1 MGCVNTNS
9 KEFKDT
15 AKRLNVHPSA
25 LEGVVHEFINTKGNE
40 ELFPSD
46 DYIQKRLKGEAVKI
60 SAEDLELCTLKG
72 WRNTQYFGNYN
83 AMINQMTEM
92 QKFLPEG
99 MVIGGRDHDGNYT
112 ISLAPL
118 VLDGVKLTPI
128 RQEYQGKLIYSQSK
142 SGKSTIADGKTVIDL
157 DTYKDFYGDKV
168 HVTALSPDEIFKT
181 LDEGKTILTSD
192 PTLLNWADV
201 IVYSSNLND
210 IVERT
215 KETTPFDSPE
225 SYKGEIDNINETIN
239 SRRGGVEVI
248 KLSGKDDVLGK
259 HILSDPN
266 YKQTT
271 KGKETTYST
280 EEKKILKSA
289 PRNTEG
295 KLLAPNGEVSNLTE
309 KQYAQVRT
317 KAFKDWFG
325 DWENNPKEASKV
337 VDQNGEPLV
346 VYHGTSFNFT
356 TFKKGTESYF
366 TNDKKSA
373 ILYSTDI
380 IDTDAGD
387 ALGMT
392 PDDARL
398 MPVFLNIKNPYRN
411 EKGLIRDSQI
421 PKHIKENQDGAIVK
435 AIGFPHTLE
444 IEKALGAEIKTLQ
457 KQYPELSYDEVL
469 EKVTYKGEA
478 QYVIKD
484 PNQAKSATEN
494 IGEFSTLDN
503 DIYADGLFSP
513 GDFDRE
519 TPAPKSIKR
528 ERLQKKWQAEWDAI
542 KTNDWNLPKTIQ
554 ERVEKK
560 LKEYEESQY
569 GYYKGEVN
577 TTNYFGKENK
587 TTAKSVLEYIA
598 KNSTDS
604 TTRKLAAR
612 LLKNL
617 GNNGEV
623 PVTFG
628 FAYGAK
634 GIYNATEH
642 SVAISKDAL
651 KGKTLE
657 EALVSIEGTIIH
669 EIAHAITVNTM
680 IKDSNSTKDLDVIY
694 KEYKELGTKYGLD
707 LGYGAKNQEEFVAE
721 FLGNKFFREVLMALP
736 SNTNKKVSI
745 GRKILNFILEK
756 VFGITPKDTF
766 FHRADKVVQQL
777 LDRANSREITEIN
790 NTETYAQEDIEKK
803 FTFNDGTTVDA
814 PFQPNAQQTAAL
826 NAMGDFIKS
835 DKNVMTLSGYAGTGK
850 TSLME
855 MIAKK
860 CRQEGQ
866 DVIFCAS
873 TNKAAAVLNDKVSR
887 SHFEAKTLHKIFGI
901 SVSADMDNSHY
912 DSSKLKSSL
921 KGEDELGYGSTVI
934 IDEASMIDEKTYN
947 IIKNKAEKNNC
958 KIIFVGD
965 EAQLAPVNEDKTSV
979 VFRQNDG
986 KVERL
991 TQVERTGDNAILK
1004 EATAIRDGK
1013 PLSGK
1018 TSFNDKGEGVAYI
1031 TPQNT
1036 KAIDAVINAFI
1047 PGLQNDADHFRILAY
1062 TNEAVANYNDRVR
1075 RALGY
1080 TGTIPRVGE
1089 PMMGYDNWGYDKR
1102 TKSYDLTNSESY
1114 KVTEI
1119 ENTETVSKR
1128 LDSGETIKF
1137 QVTYITLENSLGE
1150 KKSFPFIDVKGNAHN
1165 RESAEKAAREV
1176 AELYKQQANTHD
1188 KNKRKECF
1196 QKINT
1201 LREFLFINDNI
1212 LDGNSGRKLASKVID
1227 FGYAMT
1233 VHKSQGS
1240 TFKNVLLDDA
1250 NIKDSR
1256 ATSEEKQQLEYV
1268 GVSRATDTVTVISNN
1283 VKKEGTP
1290 MQYSKTTSTTETP
1303 NTKTQESPERKVTI
1317 PPTIDGKVQPKETFS
1332 IKVDNGIHIYNS
1344 RGEEVFNRG
1353 TEEDTRNR
1361 NKVITNY
1368 RFQEGS
1374 AVRVQLINKE
1384 GKPVLTEKGE
1394 PEEVAVYKDG
1404 TMISIV
1410 ASPGKELFATTKAE
1424 ALFDYQATLRLAE
1437 QKFDEKDPS
1446 RIPSTVY
1453 HYSDSEITKFT
1464 SQEDNYFSRVKGG
1477 TKNAIFFTDNPNPSK
1492 GTVLDRSNKY
1502 AVSLNVAPDKVKVV
1516 YGTKED
1522 MHARGT
1528 TFTEEVNKA
1537 EKEGYEAV
1545 RFVGINDNQ
1554 ETNQNITVIFDPNKA
1569 IVQSK
1574 ENRMSFTDAEFIPL
1588 DDGYSSQPLRKNAS
1602 SIYYDM
1608 EKSTSEKPVSLKIK
1622 DIKDGKVTYVEE
1634 HFVRDTDGSIT
1645 LAEKPNTE
1653 KTITEEKFRE
1663 LTGRNKGSFR
1673 YSNSYG
1679 FADVLYT
1686 GKKTTDGHSIY
1697 SIEISIPDE
1706 KNQGKGIGSKMYE
1719 DIIDKLAE
1727 QGDYITPGNVA
1738 TTNHKWESLEKQGR
1752 IKKVTLKNGETIVV
1766 AVPKNR
1772 PVKNSI
1778 NNTSKKYHYTTGVT
1792 KIISGAQTGVDTI
1805 GLQVGRELGL
1815 ETGGTAPKRFLRE
1828 QGIDNEDVA
1837 SYGVVEIS
1845 DEAQADYTK
1854 RTGKRDPYTARTEQN
1869 VRNSDGTV
1877 YFSTDADSAGKW
1889 ATKRAATQWNKPFLE
1904 NPTARQLRQWLIDN
1918 NIKTL
1923 NVAGNRGSKLPANNK
1938 VAKILKEALAVDR
1951 ENRGIINSTVKE
1963 NLYSEDGGKTPI
1975 VMYRGYALSENRE
1988 ATTIHETVGYRA
2000 VDYNKTLKGSIYF
2013 TSDITEAEDYGKI
2026 HTNPFTEIFKDGKWV
2041 KIKDPGYRGPYAK
2054 VGKYYISSN
2063 AKVEHFKNI
2072 EDYASK
2078 VRHGYTS
2085 TADVI
2090 VLDHSTAD
2098 RNATEYIVK
2107 NPGVIISNNELNE
2120 SFIEAIT
2127 PSFKGK
2133 MTYAFNGESRQGVK
2147 SATTIE
2153 AIKNRERTATT
2164 RYSSDGNIAYW
2175 SRAKKGDVIEFIG
2188 VNGETALVEVTVP
2201 LHKLDANTTASE
2213 WSKKEGWNE
2222 KRFNDKVKPRI
2233 DKGEAYQM
2241 EFRYI
2246 GSKDKESTPI
2256 DTRTQ
2261 EGLEKATRDHK
2272 QLVVDMGNDA
2282 NATQGIRTAIAGA
2295 KKGITLEEAL
2305 GSHQPFFTQEE
2316 IAQIEASIPNRRMT
2330 YYGNTITGRLEI
2342 MSVSRRTDP
2351 IFFADDIVKFLKENG
2366 KKPLTDPTRTVAMEI
2381 WSKHDGLP
2389 LRRIMEACKKYR
2401 VAPMLSFSITG
2412 LGGTA
2417 LEKGVMKY
2425 NDMLDKI
2432 ETLINEGV
2440 IDPTTTTIRIDPI
2453 LVGETKLEDIKAI
2466 VERAK
2471 GMGIKKF
2478 VTSLVQSYGYTEGTS
2493 NDRHV
2498 ISGINDSLATEGR
2511 KYEWD
2516 KYYGRNKYGKINFTP
2531 KQEYIDEVAKFL
2543 VELNKDPNIEIQ
2555 SCAFAIKGLKT
2566 SACLDP
2572 YIIQS
2577 VTGISI
2583 MDSYIKDEARPG
2595 CDCYGVHQDFFKNDK
2610 TCNSSCAY
2618 CYAKHSGDNNMSYY
2632 DNNGKLVDD
2641 VLTRTSEGQSTA
2653 QTTQTSQEN
2662 KPKQDKSITKKENKN
2677 FMEKSSRIS
2686 TMRNNLNNSSLLKA
2700 SEVRKIGEK
2709 VVDWISD
2716 HITSLQQNP
2725 EEIARVYGEQFKDI
2739 DISSMSRAEL
2749 VNKIGIENI
2758 FQAAK
2763 DKLNSEQHEDWTDD
2777 VASKADE
2784 LYDNFDALIYMAHDR
2799 FAENE
2804 GFSISLST
2812 DGNQYEVNTEIN
2824 EDADNFNAS
2833 NKESDTSEIEKDQQ
2847 EHWQVE
2853 TKTRDVIDSMNKLVK
2868 DTLRKCLVLDSK
2880 GEPVRD
2886 DFGFNEK
2893 VDIREAVNFIYNTT
2907 KGSLTLGNMISKLKE
2922 KVEEYPWLTQLL
2934 EKLEDTTGEYNDLQ
2948 SQFFG
2953 DMFKPFQSYYVV
2965 IKEGG
2970 KFKSIPVNENP
2981 VLQESLNSVKSLYYI
2996 GEHPLF
3002 ITQSEINH
3010 KTFDQLKERVKAL
3023 NDYTDVTDSN
3033 VKGTVAGIIS
3043 EISQCLGYSVTSE
3056 IVATGLT
3063 KESLVSSKAALANII
3078 EALEKLDSTSVREK
3092 VNYDAFSFK
3101 NDISIRGNLKTFLS
3115 PIVQH
3120 FEDIAMASTYDD
3132 GKMYQSYVIPSYL
3145 SKLMIKFATTDEA
3158 AFKDFIQ
3165 SEYGQYSWFWD
3176 STNNSWNNDWLE
3188 QLDKNPEARKIFKHK
3203 VQLNFDGKHYMKG
3216 MSDAEYALSV
3226 FTEYFGDG
3234 ATGSEKT
3241 PAWFRI
3247 PMQSNKPSSE
3257 FIRFYSDRSSYYK
3270 SNLTNKLFKVFCQ
3283 ELSRIQTVTERNL
3296 GKSDKGFIANFDKNG
3311 NRFHFLEYMN
3321 KYLDGELKGTELG
3334 QLLRKKLAGE
3344 DISQDMAHF
3353 ADLVKEAIRSE
3364 MDAKVT
3370 SIVDGMYKSGIAQ
3383 AAVDNLPGFSKEVA
3397 REKLENFVWNDT
3409 FAAIN
3414 ILQLTVTDIAFY
3426 KNAEDLQ
3433 KRLAEIHAPGIRGR
3447 VDATDYNGRKVSDGK
3462 YRAIKLADFNKVI
3475 SNIIDNLTIVFDR
3488 KIANAKTETE
3498 RRGYEVLKDSLV
3510 GEKGLYRDINVTDAQ
3525 AYNCPTSYRKKAIM
3539 FGKWSKDAEKIWET
3553 LASGKSNLSDIK
3565 VAFQPLKPTVFSH
3578 AVKNIGTKNSTMN
3591 NLKVPIYYKNSEYL
3605 LIMADAILR
3614 GENTGKPN
3622 LLRALFDVMEES
3634 HFTTDKNGK
3643 RVYKTDGIDTIIFES
3658 GVKSGLGGQVSL
3670 NDLVYSANGEALAKE
3685 RLKASIY
3692 NSDGRYNTD
3701 TVDVMAFEDYCL
3713 QQEVPEHFKDHAQVF
3728 GSQLRYI
3735 GISEL
3740 ESIYAS
3746 GNAVMYHVGKDAMG
3760 KTATTLKIEYEN
3772 LIAQN
3777 IQESRDELYE
3787 ELCVGE
3793 EFSLK
3798 EKNAALSKILQR
3810 EILASPRYGIDLLQ
3824 ACSINENG
3832 DFNIPL
3838 GDPIQS
3844 KRVQQLINSIV
3855 KNRINKQKIAGGPVV
3870 QVTSFGTST
3879 ELGIKFKDGKGGLL
3893 LTRKEWEN
3901 SSSKE
3906 HTTYDDYIKENQ
3918 KGIAYMEV
3926 LAPAY
3931 ASDILRKFTGSDGV
3945 VNVKALEM
3953 LDPELLEMIGY
3964 RIPTEEKYS
3973 AAPLKIVG
3981 FLPRE
3986 AGEGIMLPYDITL
3999 INGSDYDVDKEYI
4012 MRKVL
4017 NIKVKP
4023 EYANKE
4029 GNINKTNMSQIL
4041 WNDLIKSQAKEG
4053 KEKNLGQHQKTQLSN
4068 LVKLFLDD
4076 PFNEAALTAPV
4087 TSKDQISMTK
4097 GAYNRMLRT
4106 YLNAYEVEHPGLDT
4120 KEGRDN
4126 RIIDILNSVL
4136 THETSTDKVLN
4147 PGGFEEQK
4155 KMGYLVEAIRNNP
4168 ELTSIHTWEELENM
4182 SIDELKELSS
4192 KDKNLCYINTQFQ
4205 FYKQNSAAGSL
4216 IGIFAVNR
4224 TAHAAI
4230 ESGSVDGSATYFI
4243 DGRQLEDKDGFENVS
4258 IDGVSLGTK
4267 NNYEVRFDMRLDIN
4281 GMPIGKT
4288 LGSLVGASADA
4299 VKDPVLNLMNI
4310 NSDTANVLNALLRV
4324 GVPFRTAALFLSQ
4337 GSISRLISRLNM
4349 QRLSDGY
4356 GSLSDIAL
4364 ERFEELNDKYKLSKG
4379 DINSEDLS
4387 IEDLIDGIKGPKNST
4402 DAEQNK
4408 QAAIEYKVLKTL
4420 IRSLNIADALRLPTF
4435 ATRFNSITSAVGPLV
4450 IDNLI
4455 TEMQGKDLND
4465 NSLIRIKDSD
4475 GKDRQVKV
4483 GDILASHPI
4492 LNGFAHGLNV
4502 ARNLFGTNSPL
4513 NSTNFRDVLDW
4524 VSGNFPSLKAA
4535 LISSSGRTL
4544 FNTLGNIYQTMLLY
4558 KTGVLK
4564 SEELGYFINDFP
4576 KEFMKK
4582 DYKNDPRFKN
4592 NELIKMIRYTSVKND
4607 NSKSALSI
4615 NTTSLDT
4622 AHKEKLSNALIDL
4635 YKTDQEG
4642 AELAIKLFKYNVFKG
4657 GIDFSPK
4664 TFTHLFPSFIKER
4677 IPGETSES
4685 GYIDT
4690 FRKLPELEPATVID
4704 MLVRNNYDDN
4714 RLAPVFKD
4722 KVMEVEKASMNGV
4735 TLTEEVNGPRILD
4748 GVLERF
4754 SNGNKQ
4760 VTLSL
4765 EDGQGKSLIH
4775 TPYFKMYDKEGNIR
4789 LFSTDVNVN
4798 NIGKPESVTVTE
4810 ISKLGNGKEY
4820 MELYNETNHEAL
4832 SERESN
4838 IIDESPNDITSVQD
4852 GSMDIMLN
4860 HSVDG
4865 RKISSAELIQEAL
4878 KYSSQVQEE
4887 ARIEGVSVEQKVK
4900 DNYIRMS
4907 KEASKDASQ
4916 VDKLIKFVTSKLK
4929 DKGFDISK
4937 SKLREDI
4944 EKFKED
4950 QNIC

>member
-118 VLDGVKLTPI
+118 ILDGVKLTPI
-128 RQEYQGKLIYSQSK
+128 RQEYQGKLIYSPSDT
-142 SGKSTIADGKTVIDL
+142 GKSSIADNKTVFDSDAIL
-157 DTYKDFYGDKV
+157 GEIIGVSPETARFFFNTLSNKQKEAFKEKYKEKIRQKIEDGFTVLTGDE
-168 HVTALSPDEIFKT
+168 S
-181 LDEGKTILTSD
+181 
-192 PTLLNWADV
+192 LLEDADV
-201 IVYSSNLND
+201 IIYNKSAHQTDKGVNNNSEITDKIKALKNNDKKKEYLELDKNHYISSFL
-210 IVERT
+210 
-215 KETTPFDSPE
+215 
-225 SYKGEIDNINETIN
+225 
-239 SRRGGVEVI
+239 
-248 KLSGKDDVLGK
+248 
-259 HILSDPN
+259 LSDPN
-266 YKQTT
+266 FINDIFNGKTD
-271 KGKETTYST
+271 KGRIIRQGELRQKELISNFLKEFGISINKLNDYNGDIPLFDALHRTINASSKDDITDAVGYAIAFMMQGDPEMQKIIVASHGMRGDYNKKIPIINKSIKNLHPTQNSPIAKEVLKEVGELIAKEIRSKFGSSIEKNTSKSSIWKVIKNFFKKLGMKLAAFGQRSYVQEQESLFVKDIINALGREDFSRIKGPRIKEGST
-280 EEKKILKSA
+280 ELAQKVDIATALKENPFEEEIIRKLGEHGIALAGSASIALQGSLFRPLENPLHDIDFSAGNNSSKESLDKLLPTIFPKNQLDFASMIIKKGGNNTVTYVTLNTPFVTKNKSKSGYVAEYYSPDGKYLGKKEGSELYLEKGVK
-289 PRNTEG
+289 G
-295 KLLAPNGEVSNLTE
+295 KLLDFFVGPTRESEHGYYKTTINDHDYLISESSAAWAAKILWARPKDMWDYKN
-309 KQYAQVRT
+309 
-317 KAFKDWFG
+317 FKRYDFE
-325 DWENNPKEASKV
+325 DSLIEA
-337 VDQNGEPLV
+337 E
-346 VYHGTSFNFT
+346 TS
-356 TFKKGTESYF
+356 
-366 TNDKKSA
+366 
-373 ILYSTDI
+373 
-380 IDTDAGD
+380 
-387 ALGMT
+387 
-392 PDDARL
+392 
-398 MPVFLNIKNPYRN
+398 
-411 EKGLIRDSQI
+411 
-421 PKHIKENQDGAIVK
+421 
-435 AIGFPHTLE
+435 
-444 IEKALGAEIKTLQ
+444 
-457 KQYPELSYDEVL
+457 
-469 EKVTYKGEA
+469 
-478 QYVIKD
+478 
-484 PNQAKSATEN
+484 TEN
-494 IGEFSTLDN
+494 TGDFSTLDN

-513 GDFDRE
+513 EDFDRE

-554 ERVEKK
+554 ERIEKK
-560 LKEYEESQY
+560 LKDYKESQY
-569 GYYKGEVN
+569 GYYKGEVDI
-577 TTNYFGKENK
+577 TNYFGKENK

-604 TTRKLAAR
+604 TTRKLATR

-634 GIYNATEH
+634 GIYNAAEH

-657 EALVSIEGTIIH
+657 EALVSMEGSIIH

-680 IKDSNSTKDLDVIY
+680 IEDGNSTKGLDVIY
-694 KEYKELGTKYGLD
+694 KEYKELGTKYGLN
-707 LGYGAKNQEEFVAE
+707 LGYAAKDQYEFVAE

-766 FHRADKVVQQL
+766 YHRADKVIQQL
-777 LDRANSREITEIN
+777 LDRANSRESTEIN
-790 NTETYAQEDIEKK
+790 NTETYAQEDLEKK

-814 PFQPNAQQTAAL
+814 PFKPNAQQTTVL
-826 NAMGDFIKS
+826 NAMDDFIKS

-860 CRQEGQ
+860 CRQEGK

-901 SVSADMDNSHY
+901 TVSPNLNTKHY
-912 DSSKLKSSL
+912 DAKQLQAALKS
-921 KGEDELGYGSTVI
+921 EDQLIEGSTVI
-934 IDEASMIDEKTYN
+934 IDESSMINQWEYDV
-947 IIKNKAEKNNC
+947 IKGKAEKNNC

-1013 PLSGK
+1013 SLSGK

-1036 KAIDAVINAFI
+1036 KDIDAVINAFI
-1047 PGLQNDADHFRILAY
+1047 PGLQNDPNHFRILAY
-1062 TNEAVANYNDRVR
+1062 TNAAVASYNDRVR

-1080 TGTIPRVGE
+1080 SGAIPRVGE
-1089 PMMGYDNWGYDKR
+1089 PMMGYDNWGYNR
-1102 TKSYDLTNSESY
+1102 ITKSYELVNSESY
-1114 KVTEI
+1114 KVSKIGE
-1119 ENTETVSKR
+1119 TETVSR
-1128 LDSGETIKF
+1128 QVGEGKNTKEVEF
-1137 QVTYITLENSLGE
+1137 QVTYITLENPLGE
-1150 KKSFPFIDVKGNAHN
+1150 EVTVPFIDVKENRHN
-1165 RESAEKAAREV
+1165 RESAIAMAK
-1176 AELYKQQANTHD
+1176 ELNALQQKLNEAQKNTSD
-1188 KNKRKECF
+1188 SSECK
-1196 QKINT
+1196 KIKGE
-1201 LREFLFINDNI
+1201 LLKKIGIIRDFLFINDNI
-1212 LDGNSGRKLASKVID
+1212 IDKDTGTNLASKVID

-1250 NIKDSR
+1250 NIKDSK

-1290 MQYSKTTSTTETP
+1290 MQYNKSTSTTAT

-1344 RGEEVFNRG
+1344 RGEEVFNKG

-1361 NKVITNY
+1361 NKVIANY
-1368 RFQEGS
+1368 RIQEGS
-1374 AVRVQLINKE
+1374 AVRVQLTNKE
-1384 GKPVLTEKGE
+1384 GKPVLTKDGK
-1394 PEEVAVYKDG
+1394 PEEVVVYKDG
-1404 TMISIV
+1404 TMISIKD
-1410 ASPGKELFATTKAE
+1410 SPGEELFASDRAKS
-1424 ALFDYQATLRLAE
+1424 LPNYQATLKLAE
-1437 QKFDEKDPS
+1437 QKFEEKNPS
-1446 RIPSTVY
+1446 RIP
-1453 HYSDSEITKFT
+1453 
-1464 SQEDNYFSRVKGG
+1464 
-1477 TKNAIFFTDNPNPSK
+1477 
-1492 GTVLDRSNKY
+1492 
-1502 AVSLNVAPDKVKVV
+1502 
-1516 YGTKED
+1516 
-1522 MHARGT
+1522 
-1528 TFTEEVNKA
+1528 
-1537 EKEGYEAV
+1537 
-1545 RFVGINDNQ
+1545 
-1554 ETNQNITVIFDPNKA
+1554 
-1569 IVQSK
+1569 
-1574 ENRMSFTDAEFIPL
+1574 
-1588 DDGYSSQPLRKNAS
+1588 
-1602 SIYYDM
+1602 
-1608 EKSTSEKPVSLKIK
+1608 
-1622 DIKDGKVTYVEE
+1622 
-1634 HFVRDTDGSIT
+1634 
-1645 LAEKPNTE
+1645 
-1653 KTITEEKFRE
+1653 
-1663 LTGRNKGSFR
+1663 
-1673 YSNSYG
+1673 
-1679 FADVLYT
+1679 
-1686 GKKTTDGHSIY
+1686 
-1697 SIEISIPDE
+1697 
-1706 KNQGKGIGSKMYE
+1706 
-1719 DIIDKLAE
+1719 
-1727 QGDYITPGNVA
+1727 
-1738 TTNHKWESLEKQGR
+1738 
-1752 IKKVTLKNGETIVV
+1752 
-1766 AVPKNR
+1766 
-1772 PVKNSI
+1772 
-1778 NNTSKKYHYTTGVT
+1778 
-1792 KIISGAQTGVDTI
+1792 
-1805 GLQVGRELGL
+1805 
-1815 ETGGTAPKRFLRE
+1815 
-1828 QGIDNEDVA
+1828 
-1837 SYGVVEIS
+1837 
-1845 DEAQADYTK
+1845 
-1854 RTGKRDPYTARTEQN
+1854 
-1869 VRNSDGTV
+1869 
-1877 YFSTDADSAGKW
+1877 
-1889 ATKRAATQWNKPFLE
+1889 
-1904 NPTARQLRQWLIDN
+1904 
-1918 NIKTL
+1918 
-1923 NVAGNRGSKLPANNK
+1923 
-1938 VAKILKEALAVDR
+1938 
-1951 ENRGIINSTVKE
+1951 
-1963 NLYSEDGGKTPI
+1963 
-1975 VMYRGYALSENRE
+1975 
-1988 ATTIHETVGYRA
+1988 
-2000 VDYNKTLKGSIYF
+2000 
-2013 TSDITEAEDYGKI
+2013 
-2026 HTNPFTEIFKDGKWV
+2026 
-2041 KIKDPGYRGPYAK
+2041 
-2054 VGKYYISSN
+2054 
-2063 AKVEHFKNI
+2063 
-2072 EDYASK
+2072 
-2078 VRHGYTS
+2078 
-2085 TADVI
+2085 
-2090 VLDHSTAD
+2090 
-2098 RNATEYIVK
+2098 
-2107 NPGVIISNNELNE
+2107 
-2120 SFIEAIT
+2120 
-2127 PSFKGK
+2127 
-2133 MTYAFNGESRQGVK
+2133 
-2147 SATTIE
+2147 
-2153 AIKNRERTATT
+2153 
-2164 RYSSDGNIAYW
+2164 
-2175 SRAKKGDVIEFIG
+2175 
-2188 VNGETALVEVTVP
+2188 
-2201 LHKLDANTTASE
+2201 
-2213 WSKKEGWNE
+2213 
-2222 KRFNDKVKPRI
+2222 
-2233 DKGEAYQM
+2233 
-2241 EFRYI
+2241 
-2246 GSKDKESTPI
+2246 KDKESPAPI

-2261 EGLEKATRDHK
+2261 EGYNKAKKDHK

-2282 NATQGIRTAIAGA
+2282 NATKGIRTAIAGA
-2295 KKGITLEEAL
+2295 KKGITLKDAL
-2305 GSHQPFFTQEE
+2305 GSHSPFFTQEE
-2316 IAQIEASIPNRRMT
+2316 IDQIEASIPSRDMKFFT
-2330 YYGNTITGRLEI
+2330 KDYNTGQFKEQHIRGKLEI
-2342 MSVSRRTDP
+2342 VSVSRQTDP
-2351 IFFADDIVKFLKENG
+2351 IFFADRIIEFLKENG
-2366 KKPLTDPTRTVAMEI
+2366 KKPLNDPTRTVAMEI

-2425 NDMLDKI
+2425 NDMLNKI

-2453 LVGETKLEDIKAI
+2453 LIGETKLEDIKAI

-2471 GMGIKKF
+2471 SMGIKKF
-2478 VTSLVQSYGYTEGTS
+2478 VTSLVQSYGFMDGTS
-2493 NDRHV
+2493 NDHHV
-2498 ISGINDSLATEGR
+2498 TSGINKALAEEGR
-2511 KYEWD
+2511 SYDWD
-2516 KYYGRNKYGKINFTP
+2516 KYYGRDARGNINHKP
-2531 KQEYIDEVAKFL
+2531 KQEYIEEIGKFL

-2555 SCAFAIKGLKT
+2555 SCAFGIRGLKP

-2572 YIIQS
+2572 YIIQA
-2577 VTGISI
+2577 VTGVNVA
-2583 MDSYIKDEARPG
+2583 DSYVKDSARKY
-2595 CDCYGVHQDFFKNDK
+2595 CECYGVHQDFFRNFSKDEK
-2610 TCNSSCAY
+2610 ICNSSCAY
-2618 CYAKHSGDNNMSYY
+2618 CYAKHSGDNNMRYY
-2632 DNNGKLVDD
+2632 DNNGKLIDNVF
-2641 VLTRTSEGQSTA
+2641 TRTSESQNAPEASE
-2653 QTTQTSQEN
+2653 TTQKPQEN

-2686 TMRNNLNNSSLLKA
+2686 TMRNSLNNSSLLKA

-2739 DISSMSRAEL
+2739 DVSSMSRAEL

-2763 DKLNSEQHEDWTDD
+2763 DKFRSD
-2777 VASKADE
+2777 SKEAMNWNIPTFMKAKE

-2812 DGNQYEVNTEIN
+2812 DGNKYEVNTEVN
-2824 EDADNFNAS
+2824 DDADNFNAS

-2853 TKTRDVIDSMNKLVK
+2853 TKTRDVLDSMNKLVK
-2868 DTLRKCLVLDSK
+2868 DTLRQCLVLDSK

-2886 DFGFNEK
+2886 DFGFNER

-2907 KGSLTLGNMISKLKE
+2907 KGALTLGDMISKLKE

-2934 EKLEDTTGEYNDLQ
+2934 EKLEDTTGENSNLQ

-2953 DMFKPFQSYYVV
+2953 DMFKPFQSYHVV

-2981 VLQESLNSVKSLYYI
+2981 VLQESLNSVKSLYYM

-3002 ITQSEINH
+3002 IQNQGELNH
-3010 KTFDQLKERVKAL
+3010 TTFEKLEEFTKELQGYVDSK
-3023 NDYTDVTDSN
+3023 NIDITDSN
-3033 VKGTVAGIIS
+3033 TKGKVAEIIAN
-3043 EISQCLGYSVTSE
+3043 ISQCLGFPVTPE

-3063 KESLVSSKAALANII
+3063 KESLIISNNALNNII
-3078 EALEKLDSTSVREK
+3078 TALKKFDTLSEEERKK
-3092 VNYDAFSFK
+3092 YDAFSFK

-3132 GKMYQSYVIPSYL
+3132 GKMYQSYVTPSYL

-3257 FIRFYSDRSSYYK
+3257 FIQFYSDRSSFYK

-3296 GKSDKGFIANFDKNG
+3296 SKSDKGFIANFDKNG
-3311 NRFHFLEYMN
+3311 NKFHFLEYMN
-3321 KYLDGELKGTELG
+3321 KYLDGELKDTELG
-3334 QLLRKKLAGE
+3334 QLLRQKIEGKSISDNTGHLAE
-3344 DISQDMAHF
+3344 
-3353 ADLVKEAIRSE
+3353 LVKEAIRNE
-3364 MDAKVT
+3364 MEAKVT

-3383 AAVDNLPGFSKEVA
+3383 AAIDNLPGFSKEVA

-3447 VDATDYNGRKVSDGK
+3447 IDAVDYNGKKVSDGK
-3462 YRAIKLADFNKVI
+3462 YRAIKLADFDKVT
-3475 SNIIDNLTIVFDR
+3475 SNIIENLTIVFDKR
-3488 KIANAKTETE
+3488 IANAKTEAE
-3498 RRGYEVLKDSLV
+3498 RKGYEVLKESLV

-3539 FGKWSKDAEKIWET
+3539 FGKWSKDAEKVWET
-3553 LASGKSNLSDIK
+3553 LASGKANLSDIK

-3578 AVKNIGTKNSTMN
+3578 SVKDVGTENSTMN

-3634 HFTTDKNGK
+3634 HFTIDKKSGK
-3643 RVYKTDGIDTIIFES
+3643 RIYKTDGIDTIIFES

-3670 NDLVYSANGEALAKE
+3670 SDLVYSANGEALAKE
-3685 RLKASIY
+3685 RLEAAIY

-3740 ESIYAS
+3740 ESIDAS
-3746 GNAVMYHVGKDAMG
+3746 GEAVKYHIGKDAEG
-3760 KTATTLKIEYEN
+3760 KTAQELKEEYEN

-3777 IQESRDELYE
+3777 IQESMDELYE

-3832 DFNIPL
+3832 EFNIPL

-3906 HTTYDDYIKENQ
+3906 HATYDDYIKENQ

-4029 GNINKTNMSQIL
+4029 GNINKTKMHQII

-4053 KEKNLGQHQKTQLSN
+4053 KEKNLGYQQKTQLSE
-4068 LVKLFLDD
+4068 LVDLFLND

-4087 TSKDQISMTK
+4087 NSKDQISMTK
-4097 GAYNRMLRT
+4097 GAYNRMLKT
-4106 YLNAYEVEHPGLDT
+4106 YLNAYEIEHPGLDT

-4136 THETSTDKVLN
+4136 THETSTENVLN

-4258 IDGVSLGTK
+4258 IDGISLGTK
-4267 NNYEVRFDMRLDIN
+4267 NNYEVRFDMRRDIN

-4337 GSISRLISRLNM
+4337 GSISNLISRLNM

-4356 GSLSDIAL
+4356 GSLSDIAA
-4364 ERFEELNDKYKLSKG
+4364 ERFEELNDQYKLSKG

-4475 GKDRQVKV
+4475 GKDKQVV
-4483 GDILASHPI
+4483 INDILESHPI
-4492 LNGFAHGLNV
+4492 LNGFAHGLVV
-4502 ARNLFGTNSPL
+4502 ARKLFSNNSPL

-4558 KTGVLK
+4558 NTGVLK
-4564 SEELGYFINDFP
+4564 SEELGYFIKEFP
-4576 KEFMKK
+4576 KEFMEK
-4582 DYKNDPRFKN
+4582 DYKNDERFKD
-4592 NELIKMIRYTSVKND
+4592 NELIKMIRYTNVKGN
-4607 NSKSALSI
+4607 NKRVALSI

-4690 FRKLPELEPATVID
+4690 FRKLPELDPATVID
-4704 MLVRNNYDDN
+4704 MLVRNNYDNN

-4722 KVMEVEKASMNGV
+4722 KATEVEKASKNSD
-4735 TLTEEVNGPRILD
+4735 TEVDVSGPRILD
-4748 GVLERF
+4748 GVLEEF
-4754 SNGNKQ
+4754 SNGNKK
-4760 VTLSL
+4760 TTISL
-4765 EDGQGKSLIH
+4765 EEGRGKSLIH
-4775 TPYFKMYDKEGNIR
+4775 IPYFKMYDKEGNIR
-4789 LFSTDVNVN
+4789 LFSTDVNVD
-4798 NIGKPESVTVTE
+4798 NIGRPESVTVTE

-4820 MELYNETNHEAL
+4820 MELYNETNHEAM
-4832 SERESN
+4832 SQEESS
-4838 IIDESPNDITSVQD
+4838 IIDESPSDITPTQD
-4852 GSMDIMLN
+4852 GSMDTMLN
-4860 HSVDG
+4860 HSKDG
-4865 RKISSAELIQEAL
+4865 RKISTAELVQEAL
-4878 KYSSQVQEE
+4878 KYSNQVKKE
-4887 ARIEGVSVEQKVK
+4887 AVNEGVSVEKKAK
-4900 DNYIRMS
+4900 DNYIRMAEKV
-4907 KEASKDASQ
+4907 KESDTQ
-4916 VDKLIKFVTSKLK
+4916 VEKLLDFVKEKLK
-4929 DKGFDISK
+4929 DKGFNID
-4937 SKLREDI
+4937 ET
-4944 EKFKED
+4944 KFKED
-4950 QNIC
+4950 IKNFKEENNLC

>member
-168 HVTALSPDEIFKT
+168 HLTALNPDEVFKA

-225 SYKGEIDNINETIN
+225 SYQGEIDNINETIN

-317 KAFKDWFG
+317 KAFKEWFG

-346 VYHGTSFNFT
+346 VYHGTPFNFT

-373 ILYSTDI
+373 RFYSTDI
-380 IDTDAGD
+380 MDTDAGD

-392 PDDARL
+392 PKDARL

-444 IEKALGAEIKTLQ
+444 IEKALVAEIKTLQ

-469 EKVTYKGEA
+469 EKVTYKGEV

-494 IGEFSTLDN
+494 TGEFSTLDN

-513 GDFDRE
+513 RDFDRE

-528 ERLQKKWQAEWDAI
+528 ERLQKKWKAEWDAI

-569 GYYKGEVN
+569 GYYKGEVD

-617 GNNGEV
+617 GNNEEV

-657 EALVSIEGTIIH
+657 EALVSMEGTIIH

-860 CRQEGQ
+860 CRQEDQ
-866 DVIFCAS
+866 NVIFCAS

-901 SVSADMDNSHY
+901 SVSTDMDNSHY

-921 KGEDELGYGSTVI
+921 KGEDELVYGSTVI
-934 IDEASMIDEKTYN
+934 IDEASMINEKTYN

-965 EAQLAPVNEDKTSV
+965 EAQLAPVNEDKISV

-1128 LDSGETIKF
+1128 LDSGETIEF

-1196 QKINT
+1196 KKINA

-1233 VHKSQGS
+1233 IHKSQGS

-1250 NIKDSR
+1250 NIKDNM

-1290 MQYSKTTSTTETP
+1290 MQYSKGTPTIDTTDTR
-1303 NTKTQESPERKVTI
+1303 TQESPERKVTI

-1384 GKPVLTEKGE
+1384 GKPVLTKEGK

-1410 ASPGKELFATTKAE
+1410 ASPGEELFATTKAK
-1424 ALFDYQATLRLAE
+1424 ASSNYQATLRLAE
-1437 QKFDEKDPS
+1437 QK
-1446 RIPSTVY
+1446 
-1453 HYSDSEITKFT
+1453 
-1464 SQEDNYFSRVKGG
+1464 
-1477 TKNAIFFTDNPNPSK
+1477 
-1492 GTVLDRSNKY
+1492 
-1502 AVSLNVAPDKVKVV
+1502 
-1516 YGTKED
+1516 
-1522 MHARGT
+1522 
-1528 TFTEEVNKA
+1528 
-1537 EKEGYEAV
+1537 
-1545 RFVGINDNQ
+1545 
-1554 ETNQNITVIFDPNKA
+1554 
-1569 IVQSK
+1569 
-1574 ENRMSFTDAEFIPL
+1574 
-1588 DDGYSSQPLRKNAS
+1588 
-1602 SIYYDM
+1602 
-1608 EKSTSEKPVSLKIK
+1608 
-1622 DIKDGKVTYVEE
+1622 
-1634 HFVRDTDGSIT
+1634 
-1645 LAEKPNTE
+1645 
-1653 KTITEEKFRE
+1653 
-1663 LTGRNKGSFR
+1663 
-1673 YSNSYG
+1673 
-1679 FADVLYT
+1679 AD
-1686 GKKTTDGHSIY
+1686 
-1697 SIEISIPDE
+1697 
-1706 KNQGKGIGSKMYE
+1706 
-1719 DIIDKLAE
+1719 
-1727 QGDYITPGNVA
+1727 
-1738 TTNHKWESLEKQGR
+1738 
-1752 IKKVTLKNGETIVV
+1752 
-1766 AVPKNR
+1766 
-1772 PVKNSI
+1772 
-1778 NNTSKKYHYTTGVT
+1778 
-1792 KIISGAQTGVDTI
+1792 
-1805 GLQVGRELGL
+1805 
-1815 ETGGTAPKRFLRE
+1815 
-1828 QGIDNEDVA
+1828 
-1837 SYGVVEIS
+1837 
-1845 DEAQADYTK
+1845 
-1854 RTGKRDPYTARTEQN
+1854 
-1869 VRNSDGTV
+1869 
-1877 YFSTDADSAGKW
+1877 
-1889 ATKRAATQWNKPFLE
+1889 
-1904 NPTARQLRQWLIDN
+1904 
-1918 NIKTL
+1918 
-1923 NVAGNRGSKLPANNK
+1923 
-1938 VAKILKEALAVDR
+1938 
-1951 ENRGIINSTVKE
+1951 IINST
-1963 NLYSEDGGKTPI
+1963 NDT
-1975 VMYRGYALSENRE
+1975 
-1988 ATTIHETVGYRA
+1988 
-2000 VDYNKTLKGSIYF
+2000 
-2013 TSDITEAEDYGKI
+2013 
-2026 HTNPFTEIFKDGKWV
+2026 
-2041 KIKDPGYRGPYAK
+2041 
-2054 VGKYYISSN
+2054 
-2063 AKVEHFKNI
+2063 
-2072 EDYASK
+2072 
-2078 VRHGYTS
+2078 
-2085 TADVI
+2085 
-2090 VLDHSTAD
+2090 
-2098 RNATEYIVK
+2098 
-2107 NPGVIISNNELNE
+2107 SNNKDTGFSLSAELTRVKDLAGQLAA
-2120 SFIEAIT
+2120 SGISRARGVYDLLIEGIT

-2175 SRAKKGDVIEFIG
+2175 SRAKKGDVIEFTG
-2188 VNGETALVEVTVP
+2188 ANGETALVEVTVP

-2261 EGLEKATRDHK
+2261 EGLEKATRNHK

-2316 IAQIEASIPNRRMT
+2316 IAQIEASIPNRRII

-2351 IFFADDIVKFLKENG
+2351 IFFADDIVEFLKENG

-2432 ETLINEGV
+2432 QTLIKSGV

-2555 SCAFAIKGLKT
+2555 SCAFPIKGLKT

-2577 VTGISI
+2577 VTGINI

-2618 CYAKHSGDNNMSYY
+2618 CYAKHSGDNNMRYY

-2953 DMFKPFQSYYVV
+2953 DIFKPFQSYHVV

-3002 ITQSEINH
+3002 ITQSEVNH

-3043 EISQCLGYSVTSE
+3043 EISQCLGYSVTPE

-3132 GKMYQSYVIPSYL
+3132 GKMYQSYVTPSYL

-3321 KYLDGELKGTELG
+3321 KYLDGELKNTELG

-3353 ADLVKEAIRSE
+3353 ADLVKEAIRNE
-3364 MDAKVT
+3364 MDAKVA
-3370 SIVDGMYKSGIAQ
+3370 SIVDGMYESGIAQ
-3383 AAVDNLPGFSKEVA
+3383 AAADNLPGFSEEVT

-3553 LASGKSNLSDIK
+3553 LASGKANLSDIK

-3578 AVKNIGTKNSTMN
+3578 AVKNVGTKNSTMN

-3685 RLKASIY
+3685 RLEASIY

-3740 ESIYAS
+3740 ESIDAT
-3746 GNAVMYHVGKDAMG
+3746 GEAVKYHIGKDAEG
-3760 KTATTLKIEYEN
+3760 KTAQELKEEYEN

-3777 IQESRDELYE
+3777 IQESMDELYE

-3793 EFSLK
+3793 DFSLK

-4192 KDKNLCYINTQFQ
+4192 KDKNLCYIDTQFQ

-4364 ERFEELNDKYKLSKG
+4364 ERFKELNDQYKLSRG

-4455 TEMQGKDLND
+4455 TEMQGKDLNA
-4465 NSLIRIKDSD
+4465 NSFIRTKEN
-4475 GKDRQVKV
+4475 GKVINV
-4483 GDILASHPI
+4483 EVHDILNSHPI
-4492 LNGFAHGLNV
+4492 LNGFAHGLVV
-4502 ARNLFGTNSPL
+4502 ARRLFSNNSPL
-4513 NSTNFRDVLDW
+4513 NSTNFRGVLEW

-4582 DYKNDPRFKN
+4582 DYKNDPRFKD

-4690 FRKLPELEPATVID
+4690 FRKLPELEPATVIN
-4704 MLVRNNYDDN
+4704 MLVRNNYDNN

-4722 KVMEVEKASMNGV
+4722 KAAEVEKANKNSD
-4735 TLTEEVNGPRILD
+4735 TEVDVSGPRILD

-4852 GSMDIMLN
+4852 GSMDTMLN

-4887 ARIEGVSVEQKVK
+4887 ARTEGVSAEQKVK

-4907 KEASKDASQ
+4907 KEASKDANQ
-4916 VDKLIKFVTSKLK
+4916 VDKLINFVTSKLK

>member
-40 ELFPSD
+40 DSFPSD

-157 DTYKDFYGDKV
+157 DVDSNIGRKDFSRGLTEKMKE
-168 HVTALSPDEIFKT
+168 ALE
-181 LDEGKTILTSD
+181 EGKTLLTSD
-192 PTLLNWADV
+192 RTLLNEADV
-201 IVYSSNLND
+201 IVYTSNPND
-210 IVERT
+210 IVART
-215 KETTPFDSPE
+215 EETVPFDSPE
-225 SYKGEIDNINETIN
+225 SYKGEIDSINETIN
-239 SRRGGVEVI
+239 NRRGGVEVI

-289 PRNTEG
+289 PRNAEG

-337 VDQNGEPLV
+337 VDENGEPLV
-346 VYHGTSFNFT
+346 VYHGGAPGISVFHPSSESEST
-356 TFKKGTESYF
+356 TGYGFYT
-366 TNDKKSA
+366 DKKTGEKIPIDSNRTMFFSSNKYVGKSYATFHGIGVLKALSFRVDSLIRTLYEGKLSLSLDFFKSIDDFFNTLESLAEYNPRFAKVKRYIQENRKVGKHATEKEVKA
-373 ILYSTDI
+373 IREMLKEVKKQLIPYFQMSHLMNRSSWENIQEKIKKI
-380 IDTDAGD
+380 ITTYN
-387 ALGMT
+387 T
-392 PDDARL
+392 PDGIKRL
-398 MPVFLNIKNPYRN
+398 KQGEIPIEIKKEYDLYKKIQAQIVKEGRPLDNHYDEITLFPGPYSNNSIYIVYDGNALKFIRYNNIMDVTSMSENQIKSALEDLNLANENSSRKLKEEENYNKVLSNSELYPVFLNIKDPLKHDY
-411 EKGLIRDSQI
+411 EGTEQGAGYKHSQ
-421 PKHIKENQDGAIVK
+421 KNSFGYVAARQVNK
-435 AIGFPHTLE
+435 AINEGHDGVIYENL
-444 IEKALGAEIKTLQ
+444 
-457 KQYPELSYDEVL
+457 YDPYLADNYGVFN
-469 EKVTYKGEA
+469 
-478 QYVIKD
+478 
-484 PNQAKSATEN
+484 PNQIKSATEN
-494 IGEFSTLDN
+494 TGEFSTLDN

-513 GDFDRE
+513 GNFDRE
-519 TPAPKSIKR
+519 TPAPKSLKR
-528 ERLQKKWQAEWDAI
+528 KRMQEEWKAKWDAI
-542 KTNDWNLPKTIQ
+542 KSNDWNLPKEIQ
-554 ERVEKK
+554 EKVEKK
-560 LKEYEESQY
+560 LKEYDESQY
-569 GYYKGEVN
+569 GYYKGEVD

-604 TTRKLAAR
+604 TTRKLASR

-628 FAYGAK
+628 FAYGAR
-634 GIYNATEH
+634 GIYNAAEH
-642 SVAISKDAL
+642 SVAISTDAL

-657 EALVSIEGTIIH
+657 EALVSMEGTIIH

-680 IKDSNSTKDLDVIY
+680 IEDSTSTKDLAVIY
-694 KEYKELGTKYGLD
+694 KEYKELGTKYGLN
-707 LGYGAKNQEEFVAE
+707 LGYGAKNQKEFVAE

-766 FHRADKVVQQL
+766 YHRADKVIQQL
-777 LDRANSREITEIN
+777 LDRANSRETTEIN
-790 NTETYAQEDIEKK
+790 NTETYAQEDLEKK

-814 PFQPNAQQTAAL
+814 PFKPNAQQTTVL
-826 NAMGDFIKS
+826 NAMDDFIKS
-835 DKNVMTLSGYAGTGK
+835 DKNIMTLSGYAGTGK

-855 MIAKK
+855 MVAKK
-860 CRQEGQ
+860 CRQEGK

-901 SVSADMDNSHY
+901 TVSPNLDTKHY
-912 DSSKLKSSL
+912 DAKQLQAALKSQ
-921 KGEDELGYGSTVI
+921 DELIEGSTVI
-934 IDEASMIDEKTYN
+934 IDESSMINQWEYDV
-947 IIKNKAEKNNC
+947 IKGKAEKANC

-1013 PLSGK
+1013 ALSGK

-1031 TPQNT
+1031 TPQNA

-1047 PGLQNDADHFRILAY
+1047 PGLQNDSNHFRILAY
-1062 TNEAVANYNDRVR
+1062 TNAAVANYNDRVR

-1089 PMMGYDNWGYDKR
+1089 PMMGYDNWGWDR
-1102 TKSYDLTNSESY
+1102 TTKSYNLVNSESY
-1114 KVTEI
+1114 KVTKI
-1119 ENTETVSKR
+1119 EETETVSREVGEGK
-1128 LDSGETIKF
+1128 DSKEVEF
-1137 QVTYITLENSLGE
+1137 QVTYITLENPLGE
-1150 KKSFPFIDVKGNAHN
+1150 EVTVPFIDIKGNAHN
-1165 RESAEKAAREV
+1165 RESAEILGKELKALQQELNELQKNNKNTKDDSAKIKKAKAA
-1176 AELYKQQANTHD
+1176 LLK
-1188 KNKRKECF
+1188 
-1196 QKINT
+1196 KIGN
-1201 LREFLFINDNI
+1201 LREFLFVNDNI
-1212 LDGNSGRKLASKVID
+1212 MDGNSGRALVSKVID

-1250 NIKDSR
+1250 NIKDSK

-1290 MQYSKTTSTTETP
+1290 MQYNKSISTT
-1303 NTKTQESPERKVTI
+1303 NTRTQESPERKVII

-1353 TEEDTRNR
+1353 TAEDTRNR
-1361 NKVITNY
+1361 NKVIANY
-1368 RFQEGS
+1368 RVQEGS
-1374 AVRVQLINKE
+1374 AVKVPLIDAE
-1384 GKPVLTEKGE
+1384 GKQVITKKGIS
-1394 PEEVAVYKDG
+1394 EEVVVYKDG
-1404 TMISIV
+1404 TMISIK
-1410 ASPGKELFATTKAE
+1410 ASPGEELFATAKTKT
-1424 ALFDYQATLRLAE
+1424 LSNYQATLRLAE
-1437 QKFDEKDPS
+1437 QKFAEKDPS
-1446 RIPSTVY
+1446 KIPSTVY
-1453 HYSDSEITKFT
+1453 HYSDSEISKFT
-1464 SQEDNYFSRVKGG
+1464 NQEDNYFSRVKGG

-1492 GTVLDRSNKY
+1492 GTVLDRANKY

-1554 ETNQNITVIFDPNKA
+1554 ETNQNITVIFDPSKA
-1569 IVQSK
+1569 NIQGKEDRNITWARTSDNGYEVSSK
-1574 ENRMSFTDAEFIPL
+1574 GDSRFSAL
-1588 DDGYSSQPLRKNAS
+1588 NA
-1602 SIYYDM
+1602 
-1608 EKSTSEKPVSLKIK
+1608 TF
-1622 DIKDGKVTYVEE
+1622 KDGTIIEG
-1634 HFVRDTDGSIT
+1634 TD
-1645 LAEKPNTE
+1645 
-1653 KTITEEKFRE
+1653 
-1663 LTGRNKGSFR
+1663 
-1673 YSNSYG
+1673 
-1679 FADVLYT
+1679 V
-1686 GKKTTDGHSIY
+1686 
-1697 SIEISIPDE
+1697 
-1706 KNQGKGIGSKMYE
+1706 
-1719 DIIDKLAE
+1719 
-1727 QGDYITPGNVA
+1727 
-1738 TTNHKWESLEKQGR
+1738 
-1752 IKKVTLKNGETIVV
+1752 
-1766 AVPKNR
+1766 
-1772 PVKNSI
+1772 
-1778 NNTSKKYHYTTGVT
+1778 
-1792 KIISGAQTGVDTI
+1792 
-1805 GLQVGRELGL
+1805 
-1815 ETGGTAPKRFLRE
+1815 
-1828 QGIDNEDVA
+1828 
-1837 SYGVVEIS
+1837 
-1845 DEAQADYTK
+1845 
-1854 RTGKRDPYTARTEQN
+1854 
-1869 VRNSDGTV
+1869 
-1877 YFSTDADSAGKW
+1877 
-1889 ATKRAATQWNKPFLE
+1889 
-1904 NPTARQLRQWLIDN
+1904 
-1918 NIKTL
+1918 
-1923 NVAGNRGSKLPANNK
+1923 
-1938 VAKILKEALAVDR
+1938 
-1951 ENRGIINSTVKE
+1951 
-1963 NLYSEDGGKTPI
+1963 GGKTIEYVYQHVIKKSGKGKAPSPDS
-1975 VMYRGYALSENRE
+1975 VVYKEGLSKEAQEDYSYTRGYLPLWQEWAKQNPELIRDLKEKAQGKVLTDQF
-1988 ATTIHETVGYRA
+1988 ATTRVSQARA
-2000 VDYNKTLKGSIYF
+2000 LADIINNVD
-2013 TSDITEAEDYGKI
+2013 
-2026 HTNPFTEIFKDGKWV
+2026 
-2041 KIKDPGYRGPYAK
+2041 
-2054 VGKYYISSN
+2054 
-2063 AKVEHFKNI
+2063 KN
-2072 EDYASK
+2072 
-2078 VRHGYTS
+2078 
-2085 TADVI
+2085 
-2090 VLDHSTAD
+2090 
-2098 RNATEYIVK
+2098 
-2107 NPGVIISNNELNE
+2107 
-2120 SFIEAIT
+2120 IEAIT

-2153 AIKNRERTATT
+2153 AIKNGERTATT
-2164 RYSSDGNIAYW
+2164 RYSSDGNINYW
-2175 SRAKKGDVIEFIG
+2175 KNAKKGDIIEFTG
-2188 VNGETALVEVTVP
+2188 ANGETALVEVTVP

-2222 KRFNDKVKPRI
+2222 DRFNNKVKPRI
-2233 DKGEAYQM
+2233 DRGEAYQM
-2241 EFRYI
+2241 EFRYV
-2246 GSKDKESTPI
+2246 GSKDKESSAPI

-2261 EGLEKATRDHK
+2261 EGLDKAKKDHK
-2272 QLVVDMGNDA
+2272 QLVVNMGNDA

-2295 KKGITLEEAL
+2295 KKGITLKDAL
-2305 GSHQPFFTQEE
+2305 GSHSPFFTQEE
-2316 IAQIEASIPNRRMT
+2316 IDQIEASILSRKIT

-2366 KKPLTDPTRTVAMEI
+2366 KKPLNDPTRTVAMEI

-2432 ETLINEGV
+2432 ETLINEGI

-2498 ISGINDSLATEGR
+2498 VSGINDSLATEGR
-2511 KYEWD
+2511 KYDWD
-2516 KYYGRNKYGKINFTP
+2516 KYYGRDKNGKINFKP

-2543 VELNKDPNIEIQ
+2543 VELNTDPNIEIQ

-2618 CYAKHSGDNNMSYY
+2618 CYAKHSGDNNMRYY
-2632 DNNGKLVDD
+2632 DNNGKLIDNVY
-2641 VLTRTSEGQSTA
+2641 TRTSESQSTS
-2653 QTTQTSQEN
+2653 QTSQTPQEN

-2716 HITSLQQNP
+2716 YITSLQQNP
-2725 EEIARVYGEQFKDI
+2725 EEIARVYGESFKDI
-2739 DISSMSRAEL
+2739 DVSSMSRAEL

-2758 FQAAK
+2758 FLAAK
-2763 DKLNSEQHEDWTDD
+2763 DKFDSEQHEDWIDD

-2812 DGNQYEVNTEIN
+2812 DGNKYEVNTEVN
-2824 EDADNFNAS
+2824 DDADNFNAS
-2833 NKESDTSEIEKDQQ
+2833 NKESDTSEIEKDLQ

-2868 DTLRKCLVLDSK
+2868 DTLRQCLVLDSK

-2886 DFGFNEK
+2886 EFGFNER
-2893 VDIREAVNFIYNTT
+2893 VDIREAVNYIYNTT
-2907 KGSLTLGNMISKLKE
+2907 KGSLTLGDMISKLKE

-2953 DMFKPFQSYYVV
+2953 DMFKPFQSYHVV

-2981 VLQESLNSVKSLYYI
+2981 VLQESLNSVKSLYYM

-3002 ITQSEINH
+3002 IQNKGELNH
-3010 KTFDQLKERVKAL
+3010 KTFEKLKGFTKELQGYIDNK
-3023 NDYTDVTDSN
+3023 DIDVTDSN
-3033 VKGTVAGIIS
+3033 TKGKVAEVIAN
-3043 EISQCLGYSVTSE
+3043 ISQCLGFPVTPE

-3063 KESLVSSKAALANII
+3063 KESLIVSNNALNNII
-3078 EALEKLDSTSVREK
+3078 TALEKFDTLAEEERRK
-3092 VNYDAFSFK
+3092 YDAFSFK

-3132 GKMYQSYVIPSYL
+3132 GKMYQSYVTPSYL

-3176 STNNSWNNDWLE
+3176 SANNSWNNDWLE
-3188 QLDKNPEARKIFKHK
+3188 QLDKDPEARKIFKHK

-3234 ATGSEKT
+3234 GTGKAKT

-3257 FIRFYSDRSSYYK
+3257 FIQFYSDRSTFYK
-3270 SNLTNKLFKVFCQ
+3270 DNLTNKLFKVFCQ

-3296 GKSDKGFIANFDKNG
+3296 SKSDKGFIANFDKNG
-3311 NRFHFLEYMN
+3311 NKFHFLEYMN
-3321 KYLDGELKGTELG
+3321 KYLDTKAHLEGDAATLRSLLLEAINGKKNHEELG
-3334 QLLRKKLAGE
+3334 N
-3344 DISQDMAHF
+3344 F
-3353 ADLVKEAIRSE
+3353 ADLVKKAIRSE

-3370 SIVDGMYKSGIAQ
+3370 SIVDGMYESGIAQ

-3447 VDATDYNGRKVSDGK
+3447 VDATDYTGKKVSDGK
-3462 YRAIKLADFNKVI
+3462 YRAIKLADFDKVT
-3475 SNIIDNLTIVFDR
+3475 SNIIENLTIVFDR
-3488 KIANAKTETE
+3488 RIANAKTETE
-3498 RRGYEVLKDSLV
+3498 RKGYEVLKESLV

-3539 FGKWSKDAEKIWET
+3539 FGKWSKDAEKVWET
-3553 LASGKSNLSDIK
+3553 LASGKANLSDIK

-3578 AVKNIGTKNSTMN
+3578 AIKNVGTENSTMN

-3634 HFTTDKNGK
+3634 HFTIDKKSGEK
-3643 RVYKTDGIDTIIFES
+3643 VYKTDGIDTIIFES

-3670 NDLVYSANGEALAKE
+3670 SDLVYSANGEALAKE
-3685 RLKASIY
+3685 RLEAAIY

-3740 ESIYAS
+3740 ESIDAS
-3746 GNAVMYHVGKDAMG
+3746 GEAVKYHIGKDVEG
-3760 KTATTLKIEYEN
+3760 KTAQELKEEYEN

-3777 IQESRDELYE
+3777 IQESMDELYE

-3793 EFSLK
+3793 EYSLK

-3832 DFNIPL
+3832 EFNIPL

-3906 HTTYDDYIKENQ
+3906 HATYDDYIKENQ

-4029 GNINKTNMSQIL
+4029 GNINKTKMHQII

-4053 KEKNLGQHQKTQLSN
+4053 KEKNLGYHQKTQLSE
-4068 LVKLFLDD
+4068 LVDLFLND

-4087 TSKDQISMTK
+4087 NSKDQISMTK

-4136 THETSTDKVLN
+4136 THETSTENVLN

-4168 ELTSIHTWEELENM
+4168 ELTSTYTWEELENM

-4230 ESGSVDGSATYFI
+4230 ESGSIDGSATYFI
-4243 DGRQLEDKDGFENVS
+4243 DGRQLEEKDGFENVS
-4258 IDGVSLGTK
+4258 IDGISLGTK
-4267 NNYEVRFDMRLDIN
+4267 NNYEVRFDMRRDTN

-4324 GVPFRTAALFLSQ
+4324 GIPFRTAALFLSQ
-4337 GSISRLISRLNM
+4337 GSISSLISKLNM

-4356 GSLSDIAL
+4356 GSLSDIAVK
-4364 ERFEELNDKYKLSKG
+4364 RFEKLKEQYKLSQG

-4435 ATRFNSITSAVGPLV
+4435 ATRFNSVTSAVGPLV

-4483 GDILASHPI
+4483 GDILDSHPI

-4558 KTGVLK
+4558 NTGVLK
-4564 SEELGYFINDFP
+4564 SEELGYFIKKFP
-4576 KEFMKK
+4576 EEFMKK
-4582 DYKNDPRFKN
+4582 DYKNDERFKD
-4592 NELIKMIRYTSVKND
+4592 NELIKMIRYTNVKGN
-4607 NSKSALSI
+4607 NKRVALSI

-4704 MLVRNNYDDN
+4704 MLVRNNYDNN

-4722 KVMEVEKASMNGV
+4722 KAIEAEKASKNND
-4735 TLTEEVNGPRILD
+4735 TEAEVSGPRILD

-4754 SNGNKQ
+4754 SDGNKQ
-4760 VTLSL
+4760 VTLNL
-4765 EDGQGKSLIH
+4765 EEGQGKSLIY

-4789 LFSTDVNVN
+4789 LFSTDVNVD
-4798 NIGKPESVTVTE
+4798 NIGRPESVTVTE

-4820 MELYNETNHEAL
+4820 MELYNETNHEAM
-4832 SERESN
+4832 SQEESS
-4838 IIDESPNDITSVQD
+4838 IIEESPNDITLTQD
-4852 GSMDIMLN
+4852 GSMDTMLN
-4860 HSVDG
+4860 HSVEG
-4865 RKISSAELIQEAL
+4865 RKISTAELMQEAL
-4878 KYSSQVQEE
+4878 KYSDTVNAK
-4887 ARIEGVSVEQKVK
+4887 ARNEGVSVEQKAK
-4900 DNYIRMS
+4900 DEYIRMGTQAEKS
-4907 KEASKDASQ
+4907 HKEGNHIQVEQLLDFVKD
-4916 VDKLIKFVTSKLK
+4916 KLK
-4929 DKGFDISK
+4929 DKGFDIDDAK
-4937 SKLREDI
+4937 FMEDI
-4944 EKFKED
+4944 ENFKEK
-4950 QNIC
+4950 NNLC

>member
-15 AKRLNVHPSA
+15 AKRLNVHPST

-46 DYIQKRLKGEAVKI
+46 DYIQKKLKGEAVKI

-72 WRNTQYFGNYN
+72 WRNTQFFGNYN
-83 AMINQMTEM
+83 AMINQMAEM

-157 DTYKDFYGDKV
+157 DVDSNLSRKDFSKGLTEKMKE
-168 HVTALSPDEIFKT
+168 ALE
-181 LDEGKTILTSD
+181 EGKTLLTSD
-192 PTLLNWADV
+192 RTLLNEADV
-201 IVYSSNLND
+201 IVYSSNPND

-215 KETTPFDSPE
+215 KETLPFDSPE
-225 SYKGEIDNINETIN
+225 SYQGEIDNIKDTVNN
-239 SRRGGVEVI
+239 RRGSVEVI

-271 KGKETTYST
+271 KGKEATYST
-280 EEKKILKSA
+280 
-289 PRNTEG
+289 
-295 KLLAPNGEVSNLTE
+295 
-309 KQYAQVRT
+309 
-317 KAFKDWFG
+317 
-325 DWENNPKEASKV
+325 
-337 VDQNGEPLV
+337 DQI
-346 VYHGTSFNFT
+346 
-356 TFKKGTESYF
+356 
-366 TNDKKSA
+366 KSA
-373 ILYSTDI
+373 I
-380 IDTDAGD
+380 
-387 ALGMT
+387 
-392 PDDARL
+392 
-398 MPVFLNIKNPYRN
+398 
-411 EKGLIRDSQI
+411 
-421 PKHIKENQDGAIVK
+421 EN
-435 AIGFPHTLE
+435 T
-444 IEKALGAEIKTLQ
+444 
-457 KQYPELSYDEVL
+457 
-469 EKVTYKGEA
+469 
-478 QYVIKD
+478 
-484 PNQAKSATEN
+484 
-494 IGEFSTLDN
+494 GEFSTLDN
-503 DIYADGLFSP
+503 DVYADGLFSP
-513 GDFDRE
+513 ENFDRE
-519 TPAPKSIKR
+519 TPAPKSLKR
-528 ERLQKKWQAEWDAI
+528 KRMREEWKAKWDAI
-542 KTNDWNLPKTIQ
+542 KSNDWNLPKEIQ
-554 ERVEKK
+554 EKVEKK
-560 LKEYEESQY
+560 LKDYEDSQH
-569 GYYKGEVN
+569 GYYKGEVD

-628 FAYGAK
+628 FAYGAR
-634 GIYNATEH
+634 GIYSAADH
-642 SVAISKDAL
+642 SVSISKDAL

-657 EALVSIEGTIIH
+657 EALVSMEGTIIH

-680 IKDSNSTKDLDVIY
+680 VEDSTSTKDLAVIY
-694 KEYKELGTKYGLD
+694 KEYKELGTKYGLN
-707 LGYGAKNQEEFVAE
+707 LGYGAKNQKEFVAE

-766 FHRADKVVQQL
+766 YHRADKVIQQL
-777 LDRANSREITEIN
+777 LDYANSRESTEVEN
-790 NTETYAQEDIEKK
+790 NETYAQEDFDKK

-814 PFQPNAQQTAAL
+814 PFKPNAQQTTVL
-826 NAMGDFIKS
+826 NAMDDFIKS

-855 MIAKK
+855 MVAKK
-860 CRQEGQ
+860 CRQEGK

-873 TNKAAAVLNDKVSR
+873 TNKAAAVLNDKVSK

-921 KGEDELGYGSTVI
+921 KAEDELGYNSTVI

-947 IIKNKAEKNNC
+947 IIKSKAEKNNC

-1047 PGLQNDADHFRILAY
+1047 PGLQNDSDHFRILAY
-1062 TNEAVANYNDRVR
+1062 TNAAVANYNDRVR

-1080 TGTIPRVGE
+1080 TGTIPKVGE
-1089 PMMGYDNWGYDKR
+1089 PMMGYDNWGYDKT
-1102 TKSYDLTNSESY
+1102 TKSYELTNSESY
-1114 KVTEI
+1114 KVTKI
-1119 ENTETVSKR
+1119 EDTKLVSKR
-1128 LDSGETIKF
+1128 LDSGETVEF

-1150 KKSFPFIDVKGNAHN
+1150 EKSFPFIDVKGNAHN

-1176 AELYKQQANTHD
+1176 AELYKQQASTHD
-1188 KNKRKECF
+1188 KNKRNECF
-1196 QKINT
+1196 KKINA

-1212 LDGNSGRKLASKVID
+1212 VDGNTGRKLASKVID

-1250 NIKDSR
+1250 NIKESQ

-1290 MQYSKTTSTTETP
+1290 MQYSKTTSTTETT

-1317 PPTIDGKVQPKETFS
+1317 PPIIDGKVQPKETFS
-1332 IKVDNGIHIYNS
+1332 IKVNNGIHIYNS

-1361 NKVITNY
+1361 NKVIANY
-1368 RFQEGS
+1368 RIQEGS

-1384 GKPVLTEKGE
+1384 GKPVLTKEGK
-1394 PEEVAVYKDG
+1394 PEEVVVYKDG
-1404 TMISIV
+1404 TMISIKD
-1410 ASPGKELFATTKAE
+1410 SPGEELFATTKAK
-1424 ALFDYQATLRLAE
+1424 ALSNYQATLRLAE
-1437 QKFDEKDPS
+1437 QKFEEKDPS

-1453 HYSDSEITKFT
+1453 HYSDNEISKFT
-1464 SQEDNYFSRVKGG
+1464 SQEDNYFSREKGG

-1537 EKEGYEAV
+1537 EREGYEAV

-1569 IVQSK
+1569 NIQGKEDRNITWARTSDNGYEVSSKGDSRFSALNATFKDGTIIEGTNVGGKTIEYVYQHVIKKSGKGKAPSPDSVLYKEGLSK
-1574 ENRMSFTDAEFIPL
+1574 EAQEDYSYTRGYLPL
-1588 DDGYSSQPLRKNAS
+1588 WQEWAKQNPELIRDLK
-1602 SIYYDM
+1602 
-1608 EKSTSEKPVSLKIK
+1608 EKAQ
-1622 DIKDGKVTYVEE
+1622 GKVL
-1634 HFVRDTDGSIT
+1634 TDQ
-1645 LAEKPNTE
+1645 
-1653 KTITEEKFRE
+1653 F
-1663 LTGRNKGSFR
+1663 
-1673 YSNSYG
+1673 
-1679 FADVLYT
+1679 
-1686 GKKTTDGHSIY
+1686 
-1697 SIEISIPDE
+1697 
-1706 KNQGKGIGSKMYE
+1706 
-1719 DIIDKLAE
+1719 
-1727 QGDYITPGNVA
+1727 A
-1738 TTNHKWESLEKQGR
+1738 TTRVSQARALAD
-1752 IKKVTLKNGETIVV
+1752 I
-1766 AVPKNR
+1766 
-1772 PVKNSI
+1772 I
-1778 NNTSKKYHYTTGVT
+1778 NNTN
-1792 KIISGAQTGVDTI
+1792 DT
-1805 GLQVGRELGL
+1805 
-1815 ETGGTAPKRFLRE
+1815 
-1828 QGIDNEDVA
+1828 
-1837 SYGVVEIS
+1837 S
-1845 DEAQADYTK
+1845 
-1854 RTGKRDPYTARTEQN
+1854 
-1869 VRNSDGTV
+1869 
-1877 YFSTDADSAGKW
+1877 
-1889 ATKRAATQWNKPFLE
+1889 
-1904 NPTARQLRQWLIDN
+1904 
-1918 NIKTL
+1918 
-1923 NVAGNRGSKLPANNK
+1923 
-1938 VAKILKEALAVDR
+1938 
-1951 ENRGIINSTVKE
+1951 NSTIKE
-1963 NLYSEDGGKTPI
+1963 KLYSEDGGKTPV

-1988 ATTIHETVGYRA
+1988 AINIHETVGNKA
-2000 VDYNKTLKGSIYF
+2000 VDYNETLKGSIYF
-2013 TSDITEAEDYGKI
+2013 TSDAEEAKMYGDI
-2026 HTNPFTEIFKDGKWV
+2026 HTKPFTDVFKDGKLTT
-2041 KIKDPGYRGPYAK
+2041 IEDPGYRGPYAK

-2072 EDYASK
+2072 EDYSSK

-2090 VLDHSTAD
+2090 VLDQGTAD
-2098 RNATEYIVK
+2098 RNNTEYIVR
-2107 NPGVIISNNELNE
+2107 NPGVIISENELKE

-2164 RYSSDGNIAYW
+2164 RYSSDGNIDYW
-2175 SRAKKGDVIEFIG
+2175 RNAKKGDIIEFTG
-2188 VNGETALVEVTVP
+2188 ANGETALVEVTVP

-2222 KRFNDKVKPRI
+2222 DRFNNKVKPRI

-2241 EFRYI
+2241 EFRYV
-2246 GSKDKESTPI
+2246 GSKDKESPAFT

-2261 EGLEKATRDHK
+2261 EGYEKAKENHK

-2282 NATQGIRTAIAGA
+2282 NATKGIRTAIAGA
-2295 KKGITLEEAL
+2295 KKGITLGEAL
-2305 GSHQPFFTQEE
+2305 GSHSPFFTREE
-2316 IAQIEASIPNRRMT
+2316 IDQIEASIPSRDMKFFT
-2330 YYGNTITGRLEI
+2330 KDYNTGQFKEQHIRGKLEI
-2342 MSVSRRTDP
+2342 VSVSRQTDP
-2351 IFFADDIVKFLKENG
+2351 VFFADRIIEFLKENG
-2366 KKPLTDPTRTVAMEI
+2366 KKPLNDPTRTVAMEI

-2432 ETLINEGV
+2432 EALINEGV

-2478 VTSLVQSYGYTEGTS
+2478 VTSLVQSYGFMDGTS
-2493 NDRHV
+2493 NDHHV
-2498 ISGINDSLATEGR
+2498 TSGINKALAEEGR
-2511 KYEWD
+2511 SYDWD
-2516 KYYGRNKYGKINFTP
+2516 KYYGRDARGNINHKP
-2531 KQEYIDEVAKFL
+2531 KQEYIEEIGKFL

-2555 SCAFAIKGLKT
+2555 SCAFGIKGLKP

-2572 YIIQS
+2572 YIIQA
-2577 VTGISI
+2577 VTGVNVA
-2583 MDSYIKDEARPG
+2583 DSYVKDSARKY
-2595 CDCYGVHQDFFKNDK
+2595 CECYGVHQDFFRNFSNDEK
-2610 TCNSSCAY
+2610 ICNSSCAY
-2618 CYAKHSGDNNMSYY
+2618 CYAKHSGDNNMRYY
-2632 DNNGKLVDD
+2632 DNNGKLTDNMF
-2641 VLTRTSEGQSTA
+2641 TRTSESQNAPEASE
-2653 QTTQTSQEN
+2653 TTQKPQEN
-2662 KPKQDKSITKKENKN
+2662 KSKQDNSITKKENKN

-2716 HITSLQQNP
+2716 HITALQQNP
-2725 EEIARVYGEQFKDI
+2725 EEIARVYGDQFKDI
-2739 DISSMSRAEL
+2739 DVSSMSRAEL

-2777 VASKADE
+2777 IASKADE

-2868 DTLRKCLVLDSK
+2868 DTLRQCLVLDSK

-2907 KGSLTLGNMISKLKE
+2907 KGSLTLGDMISKLKE

-2934 EKLEDTTGEYNDLQ
+2934 EKLEDTTGEYIDLQ

-2953 DMFKPFQSYYVV
+2953 DMFKPFQSYHVV

-3002 ITQSEINH
+3002 ITQSEVNH

-3023 NDYTDVTDSN
+3023 DDYTDVTDSN

-3043 EISQCLGYSVTSE
+3043 EISQCLGYSVTPE

-3078 EALEKLDSTSVREK
+3078 KALEKLDNTSVREK

-3132 GKMYQSYVIPSYL
+3132 GKMYQSYVTPSYL
-3145 SKLMIKFATTDEA
+3145 SKLMIKFATTDEV

-3176 STNNSWNNDWLE
+3176 STNNSWNNDWLA
-3188 QLDKNPEARKIFKHK
+3188 QLDKDPEARKIFRHK

-3257 FIRFYSDRSSYYK
+3257 FIRFYSDRSSFYK
-3270 SNLTNKLFKVFCQ
+3270 GNLTNKLFNVFCQ

-3321 KYLDGELKGTELG
+3321 KYLDGELKNTELG

-3344 DISQDMAHF
+3344 NISQDMAHF
-3353 ADLVKEAIRSE
+3353 ADLVKEAIRNE

-3370 SIVDGMYKSGIAQ
+3370 SIVDGMYESGIAQ
-3383 AAVDNLPGFSKEVA
+3383 AAVDNLPGFSEEVA

-3462 YRAIKLADFNKVI
+3462 YRAIKLADFDKVT
-3475 SNIIDNLTIVFDR
+3475 SNIIENLTIVFDR
-3488 KIANAKTETE
+3488 KIANAKTEAE
-3498 RRGYEVLKDSLV
+3498 RRGYEILKDSLV

-3539 FGKWSKDAEKIWET
+3539 FGKWGKDAEKIWET
-3553 LASGKSNLSDIK
+3553 LASGKANLSDIK

-3578 AVKNIGTKNSTMN
+3578 SIKNVGTKNSTMN

-3634 HFTTDKNGK
+3634 HFTTDESGK
-3643 RVYKTDGIDTIIFES
+3643 KVYKTDGIDTIIFES

-3670 NDLVYSANGEALAKE
+3670 NDLVYDTNGEALAKE
-3685 RLKASIY
+3685 RLEAAIY

-3740 ESIYAS
+3740 ESIDAT
-3746 GNAVMYHVGKDAMG
+3746 GEAVKYHIGKDTES
-3760 KTATTLKIEYEN
+3760 KTAQELKEEYEN

-3777 IQESRDELYE
+3777 IQESMDVLYE

-3832 DFNIPL
+3832 EFNIPL

-3844 KRVQQLINSIV
+3844 KRVQQLINSII

-3945 VNVKALEM
+3945 VDVKALEM

-4017 NIKVKP
+4017 NIKVKS

-4029 GNINKTNMSQIL
+4029 GNINKTKMIQTL
-4041 WNDLIKSQAKEG
+4041 WNDLIQSQAKEG
-4053 KEKNLGQHQKTQLSN
+4053 KEKNLGHRQKTQLKE
-4068 LVKLFLDD
+4068 LVDLFLDD

-4087 TSKDQISMTK
+4087 TGKDQISMTK

-4106 YLNAYEVEHPGLDT
+4106 YLNAYEIEHPGLDT

-4136 THETSTDKVLN
+4136 THETSTEKVLN

-4168 ELTSIHTWEELENM
+4168 ELTSTHTWEELENM

-4243 DGRQLEDKDGFENVS
+4243 DGRQLEEKDGFENVS

-4364 ERFEELNDKYKLSKG
+4364 ERFEELNDQYKLSKG

-4455 TEMQGKDLND
+4455 TEMQGKDLNA
-4465 NSLIRIKDSD
+4465 NSFIRTKDAN
-4475 GKDRQVKV
+4475 GKVINV
-4483 GDILASHPI
+4483 EVNDILNSHPI
-4492 LNGFAHGLNV
+4492 LNGFAHGLVV
-4502 ARNLFGTNSPL
+4502 ARKLFGNNSPL

-4582 DYKNDPRFKN
+4582 DYKNDPRFKD

-4685 GYIDT
+4685 GYLDT

-4704 MLVRNNYDDN
+4704 MLVRNNYDNN

-4722 KVMEVEKASMNGV
+4722 KAAEVEKANKNSD
-4735 TLTEEVNGPRILD
+4735 TEVDVSGPRILD

-4765 EDGQGKSLIH
+4765 EEGKGKSLIH

-4789 LFSTDVNVN
+4789 LFSTNVNVDN
-4798 NIGKPESVTVTE
+4798 GRPESVTVTE

-4838 IIDESPNDITSVQD
+4838 IIDESPSDITLTQD
-4852 GSMDIMLN
+4852 GSMDTMLN
-4860 HSVDG
+4860 HSVEG
-4865 RKISSAELIQEAL
+4865 RKISTAELVQEAL
-4878 KYSSQVQEE
+4878 KYSNQVKKE
-4887 ARIEGVSVEQKVK
+4887 AINEGVSVEKKAK
-4900 DNYIRMS
+4900 DNYIRMAEKA
-4907 KEASKDASQ
+4907 KESNTQVEKLLDFVKD
-4916 VDKLIKFVTSKLK
+4916 KLK
-4929 DKGFDISK
+4929 DKGFTID
-4937 SKLREDI
+4937 EA
-4944 EKFKED
+4944 KFKED
-4950 QNIC
+4950 IENFKEENNLC

>member
-168 HVTALSPDEIFKT
+168 HLTALNPDEVFKA

-225 SYKGEIDNINETIN
+225 SYQGEIDNINETIN

-259 HILSDPN
+259 HILSAPN

-317 KAFKDWFG
+317 KAFKEWFG

-346 VYHGTSFNFT
+346 VYHGTPFNFT

-373 ILYSTDI
+373 RFYSTDI
-380 IDTDAGD
+380 MDTDAGD

-392 PDDARL
+392 PKDARL

-444 IEKALGAEIKTLQ
+444 IEKALVAEIKTLQ

-469 EKVTYKGEA
+469 EKVTYKGEV

-494 IGEFSTLDN
+494 TGEFSTLDN

-513 GDFDRE
+513 RDFDRE

-528 ERLQKKWQAEWDAI
+528 ERLQKKWKAEWDAI

-569 GYYKGEVN
+569 GYYKGEVD

-617 GNNGEV
+617 GNNEEV

-657 EALVSIEGTIIH
+657 EALVSMEGTIIH

-860 CRQEGQ
+860 CRQEDQ
-866 DVIFCAS
+866 NVIFCAS

-901 SVSADMDNSHY
+901 SVSTDMDNSHY

-921 KGEDELGYGSTVI
+921 KGEDELVYGSTVI
-934 IDEASMIDEKTYN
+934 IDEASMINEKTYN

-965 EAQLAPVNEDKTSV
+965 EAQLAPVNEDKISV

-1114 KVTEI
+1114 KVTKI

-1128 LDSGETIKF
+1128 LDSGETIEF

-1196 QKINT
+1196 KKINA

-1233 VHKSQGS
+1233 IHKSQGS

-1250 NIKDSR
+1250 NIKDNM

-1290 MQYSKTTSTTETP
+1290 MQYSKGTPTIDTTDTR
-1303 NTKTQESPERKVTI
+1303 TQESPERKVTI

-1384 GKPVLTEKGE
+1384 GKPVLTKEGK

-1410 ASPGKELFATTKAE
+1410 ASPGEELFATTKAK
-1424 ALFDYQATLRLAE
+1424 ASSNYQATLRLAE
-1437 QKFDEKDPS
+1437 QK
-1446 RIPSTVY
+1446 
-1453 HYSDSEITKFT
+1453 
-1464 SQEDNYFSRVKGG
+1464 
-1477 TKNAIFFTDNPNPSK
+1477 
-1492 GTVLDRSNKY
+1492 
-1502 AVSLNVAPDKVKVV
+1502 
-1516 YGTKED
+1516 
-1522 MHARGT
+1522 
-1528 TFTEEVNKA
+1528 
-1537 EKEGYEAV
+1537 
-1545 RFVGINDNQ
+1545 
-1554 ETNQNITVIFDPNKA
+1554 
-1569 IVQSK
+1569 
-1574 ENRMSFTDAEFIPL
+1574 
-1588 DDGYSSQPLRKNAS
+1588 
-1602 SIYYDM
+1602 
-1608 EKSTSEKPVSLKIK
+1608 
-1622 DIKDGKVTYVEE
+1622 
-1634 HFVRDTDGSIT
+1634 
-1645 LAEKPNTE
+1645 
-1653 KTITEEKFRE
+1653 
-1663 LTGRNKGSFR
+1663 
-1673 YSNSYG
+1673 
-1679 FADVLYT
+1679 AD
-1686 GKKTTDGHSIY
+1686 
-1697 SIEISIPDE
+1697 
-1706 KNQGKGIGSKMYE
+1706 
-1719 DIIDKLAE
+1719 
-1727 QGDYITPGNVA
+1727 
-1738 TTNHKWESLEKQGR
+1738 
-1752 IKKVTLKNGETIVV
+1752 
-1766 AVPKNR
+1766 
-1772 PVKNSI
+1772 
-1778 NNTSKKYHYTTGVT
+1778 
-1792 KIISGAQTGVDTI
+1792 
-1805 GLQVGRELGL
+1805 
-1815 ETGGTAPKRFLRE
+1815 
-1828 QGIDNEDVA
+1828 
-1837 SYGVVEIS
+1837 
-1845 DEAQADYTK
+1845 
-1854 RTGKRDPYTARTEQN
+1854 
-1869 VRNSDGTV
+1869 
-1877 YFSTDADSAGKW
+1877 
-1889 ATKRAATQWNKPFLE
+1889 
-1904 NPTARQLRQWLIDN
+1904 
-1918 NIKTL
+1918 
-1923 NVAGNRGSKLPANNK
+1923 
-1938 VAKILKEALAVDR
+1938 
-1951 ENRGIINSTVKE
+1951 IINST
-1963 NLYSEDGGKTPI
+1963 NDT
-1975 VMYRGYALSENRE
+1975 
-1988 ATTIHETVGYRA
+1988 
-2000 VDYNKTLKGSIYF
+2000 
-2013 TSDITEAEDYGKI
+2013 
-2026 HTNPFTEIFKDGKWV
+2026 
-2041 KIKDPGYRGPYAK
+2041 
-2054 VGKYYISSN
+2054 
-2063 AKVEHFKNI
+2063 
-2072 EDYASK
+2072 
-2078 VRHGYTS
+2078 
-2085 TADVI
+2085 
-2090 VLDHSTAD
+2090 
-2098 RNATEYIVK
+2098 
-2107 NPGVIISNNELNE
+2107 SNNKDTGFSLSAELTRVKDLAGQLAA
-2120 SFIEAIT
+2120 SGISRARGVYDLLIEGIT

-2175 SRAKKGDVIEFIG
+2175 SRAKKGDVIEFTG
-2188 VNGETALVEVTVP
+2188 ANGETALVEVTVP

-2261 EGLEKATRDHK
+2261 EGLEKATRNHK

-2316 IAQIEASIPNRRMT
+2316 IAQIEASIPNRRII

-2351 IFFADDIVKFLKENG
+2351 IFFADDIVEFLKENG

-2432 ETLINEGV
+2432 QTLIKSGV

-2618 CYAKHSGDNNMSYY
+2618 CYAKHSGDNNMRYY

-2953 DMFKPFQSYYVV
+2953 DMFKPFQSYHVV

-3002 ITQSEINH
+3002 ITQSEVNH

-3043 EISQCLGYSVTSE
+3043 EISQCLGYSVTPE

-3132 GKMYQSYVIPSYL
+3132 GKMYQSYVTPSYL

-3321 KYLDGELKGTELG
+3321 KYLDGELKNTELG

-3353 ADLVKEAIRSE
+3353 ADLVKEAIRNE
-3364 MDAKVT
+3364 MDAKVA
-3370 SIVDGMYKSGIAQ
+3370 SIVDGMYESGIAQ
-3383 AAVDNLPGFSKEVA
+3383 AAADNLPGFSEEVT

-3553 LASGKSNLSDIK
+3553 LASGKANLSDIK

-3578 AVKNIGTKNSTMN
+3578 AVKNVGTKNSTMN

-3685 RLKASIY
+3685 RLEASIY

-3740 ESIYAS
+3740 ESIDAT
-3746 GNAVMYHVGKDAMG
+3746 GEAVKYHIGKDAEG
-3760 KTATTLKIEYEN
+3760 KTAQELKEEYEN

-3777 IQESRDELYE
+3777 IQESMDELYE

-3793 EFSLK
+3793 DFSLK

-4192 KDKNLCYINTQFQ
+4192 KDKNLCYIDTQFQ

-4364 ERFEELNDKYKLSKG
+4364 ERFKELNDQYKLSKG

-4455 TEMQGKDLND
+4455 TEMQGKDLNA
-4465 NSLIRIKDSD
+4465 NSFIRTKEN
-4475 GKDRQVKV
+4475 GKVINV
-4483 GDILASHPI
+4483 EVHDILNSHPI
-4492 LNGFAHGLNV
+4492 LNGFAHGLVV
-4502 ARNLFGTNSPL
+4502 ARRLFSNNSPL
-4513 NSTNFRDVLDW
+4513 NSTNFRGVLEW

-4582 DYKNDPRFKN
+4582 DYKNDPRFKD

-4690 FRKLPELEPATVID
+4690 FRKLPELEPATVIN
-4704 MLVRNNYDDN
+4704 MLVRNNYDNN

-4722 KVMEVEKASMNGV
+4722 KAAEVEKANKNSD
-4735 TLTEEVNGPRILD
+4735 TEVDVSGPRILD

-4852 GSMDIMLN
+4852 GSMDTMLN

-4887 ARIEGVSVEQKVK
+4887 ARTEGVSAEQKVK

-4907 KEASKDASQ
+4907 KEASKDANQ
-4916 VDKLIKFVTSKLK
+4916 VDKLINFVTSKLK

>member
-25 LEGVVHEFINTKGNE
+25 LEGIVHEFINTKGNE
-40 ELFPSD
+40 DLFPSD

-83 AMINQMTEM
+83 AMVNQMTEM
-92 QKFLPEG
+92 QKFLPKG
-99 MVIGGRDHDGNYT
+99 MVIGGRDHAGNYT

-128 RQEYQGKLIYSQSK
+128 RQEYQGKLIYSPSDT
-142 SGKSTIADGKTVIDL
+142 GKSSIADNKTVFDSDAIL
-157 DTYKDFYGDKV
+157 GEIIGVSPETARFFFNTLSNKQKEAFKEKYKEKIRQKIEDGFTVLTGDE
-168 HVTALSPDEIFKT
+168 S
-181 LDEGKTILTSD
+181 
-192 PTLLNWADV
+192 LLEDADV
-201 IVYSSNLND
+201 IIYNKSAHQTDKGVNNNSEITDKIKALKNNDKKKEYLELDKNHYISSFL
-210 IVERT
+210 
-215 KETTPFDSPE
+215 
-225 SYKGEIDNINETIN
+225 
-239 SRRGGVEVI
+239 
-248 KLSGKDDVLGK
+248 
-259 HILSDPN
+259 LSDPN
-266 YKQTT
+266 FINDIFNGKTD
-271 KGKETTYST
+271 KGRTIRQGELRQKELISNFLKEFGISINKLNDYNGDIPLFDALNRTINASSKDEITDAVGYAIAFMMQGDPEMQKIIVASHGMRGDYN
-280 EEKKILKSA
+280 KKIPIINKSIKNLHPTQNSPVAKEVLKEVGEFIAKEIRSKFGSPIEKNTSKSSIWNVIKNFFKKLGMKLAAFGQRNYVQEQESLFVKDIINALGREDFSRIKGPRIKEGTTELAQKVDIATALKENPFEEEIIRKLGEHDIALAGSA
-289 PRNTEG
+289 SIALQGSLFRPLENPLHDIDFSAGDNSSKESLDKLLPTIFPKNQIDFASMITKKGGNNTVTYVTLNTPFITVNKSKSGYVAEYYSPDGKYLGKKEGSELYLEKGVKG
-295 KLLAPNGEVSNLTE
+295 KLLDFFVGPTRESEHGYYKTTINDHDYLISESSAAWAAKILWARPKDMWDYKN
-309 KQYAQVRT
+309 
-317 KAFKDWFG
+317 FKRYDFE
-325 DWENNPKEASKV
+325 DSLIEA
-337 VDQNGEPLV
+337 E
-346 VYHGTSFNFT
+346 TS
-356 TFKKGTESYF
+356 
-366 TNDKKSA
+366 
-373 ILYSTDI
+373 
-380 IDTDAGD
+380 
-387 ALGMT
+387 
-392 PDDARL
+392 
-398 MPVFLNIKNPYRN
+398 
-411 EKGLIRDSQI
+411 
-421 PKHIKENQDGAIVK
+421 
-435 AIGFPHTLE
+435 
-444 IEKALGAEIKTLQ
+444 
-457 KQYPELSYDEVL
+457 
-469 EKVTYKGEA
+469 
-478 QYVIKD
+478 
-484 PNQAKSATEN
+484 TEN
-494 IGEFSTLDN
+494 TGEFSTLDN
-503 DIYADGLFSP
+503 DIYADAASV
-513 GDFDRE
+513 
-519 TPAPKSIKR
+519 PKKSSVTLKKKR
-528 ERLQKKWQAEWDAI
+528 MQEEWKAI
-542 KTNDWNLPKTIQ
+542 KTNKWILPKSIQ
-554 ERVEKK
+554 SKIEKK
-560 LKEYEESQY
+560 LNAYTESKET
-569 GYYKGEVN
+569 YYKGDVDI
-577 TTNYFGKENK
+577 TNYFGKENK

-604 TTRKLAAR
+604 VTRKLAAR

-623 PVTFG
+623 SITFG
-628 FAYGAK
+628 DASG
-634 GIYNATEH
+634 NAGLYKASDH
-642 SVAISKDAL
+642 SIAISKDAL
-651 KGKTLE
+651 RGKTLK
-657 EALVSIEGTIIH
+657 EALVSMEGTIIH

-680 IKDSNSTKDLDVIY
+680 VEDSKSTKELSTLY
-694 KEYKELGTKYGLD
+694 KEYTELADQYGLN
-707 LGYGAKNQEEFVAE
+707 LGYAAANQKEFVAE

-756 VFGITPKDTF
+756 IFGITPKDTF
-766 FHRADKVVQQL
+766 YHRADKVIQQL
-777 LDRANSREITEIN
+777 LDYSNNNGFTRSQNSGV
-790 NTETYAQEDIEKK
+790 YADAAPKK
-803 FTFNDGTTVDA
+803 FVFNDGTTVDA
-814 PFQPNAQQTAAL
+814 PFKPNAQQTTAL
-826 NAMGDFIKS
+826 NAMDDFIKS

-860 CRQEGQ
+860 CRQEGK

-901 SVSADMDNSHY
+901 TVKPNLNTEHY
-912 DSSKLKSSL
+912 DVKQLQAALKSQ
-921 KGEDELGYGSTVI
+921 DELVEGSTVI
-934 IDEASMIDEKTYN
+934 IDESSMINQWEYDV
-947 IIKNKAEKNNC
+947 IKGKAEEHNC

-1013 PLSGK
+1013 SLSGK

-1047 PGLQNDADHFRILAY
+1047 PGLQNDPNHFRILAY
-1062 TNEAVANYNDRVR
+1062 TNAAVASYNDRVR

-1080 TGTIPRVGE
+1080 SGAIPRVGE
-1089 PMMGYDNWGYDKR
+1089 PMMGYDNWGWNKI
-1102 TKSYDLTNSESY
+1102 TKNYELVNSESY
-1114 KVTEI
+1114 KVSKIGE
-1119 ENTETVSKR
+1119 TETVSRQVGEGK
-1128 LDSGETIKF
+1128 DSKTVEF
-1137 QVTYITLENSLGE
+1137 QVTYITLENPLGE
-1150 KKSFPFIDVKGNAHN
+1150 EVTVPFIDVKENRHN
-1165 RESAEKAAREV
+1165 RESAIAMAKELNALQQKLNEAQKNTSDPSKRKKIK
-1176 AELYKQQANTHD
+1176 AELLK
-1188 KNKRKECF
+1188 
-1196 QKINT
+1196 KIGII
-1201 LREFLFINDNI
+1201 RDFLFINDNI
-1212 LDGNSGRKLASKVID
+1212 IDKDTGTNLASKVID

-1250 NIKDSR
+1250 NIKESK
-1256 ATSEEKQQLEYV
+1256 ATTEEKQQLEYV

-1290 MQYSKTTSTTETP
+1290 MQYNKSISTSTTT
-1303 NTKTQESPERKVTI
+1303 NTRAQESSERKVTM
-1317 PPTIDGKVQPKETFS
+1317 PPTINGKVQPKETFS
-1332 IKVDNGIHIYNS
+1332 IKVDNSIHIYNS

-1361 NKVITNY
+1361 NKVIANY
-1368 RFQEGS
+1368 RIQEGS
-1374 AVRVQLINKE
+1374 AVRVQLTNKE
-1384 GKPVLTEKGE
+1384 GKPILTKDGK
-1394 PEEVAVYKDG
+1394 PEEVVVYKDG
-1404 TMISIV
+1404 TMISIKD
-1410 ASPGKELFATTKAE
+1410 SPGEELFANGRAKS
-1424 ALFDYQATLRLAE
+1424 LPNYQATLKLAE
-1437 QKFDEKDPS
+1437 QKFEEKNPS
-1446 RIPSTVY
+1446 RIPST
-1453 HYSDSEITKFT
+1453 
-1464 SQEDNYFSRVKGG
+1464 
-1477 TKNAIFFTDNPNPSK
+1477 
-1492 GTVLDRSNKY
+1492 
-1502 AVSLNVAPDKVKVV
+1502 
-1516 YGTKED
+1516 TKED
-1522 MHARGT
+1522 T
-1528 TFTEEVNKA
+1528 
-1537 EKEGYEAV
+1537 
-1545 RFVGINDNQ
+1545 RF
-1554 ETNQNITVIFDPNKA
+1554 
-1569 IVQSK
+1569 
-1574 ENRMSFTDAEFIPL
+1574 
-1588 DDGYSSQPLRKNAS
+1588 
-1602 SIYYDM
+1602 
-1608 EKSTSEKPVSLKIK
+1608 
-1622 DIKDGKVTYVEE
+1622 
-1634 HFVRDTDGSIT
+1634 
-1645 LAEKPNTE
+1645 
-1653 KTITEEKFRE
+1653 
-1663 LTGRNKGSFR
+1663 
-1673 YSNSYG
+1673 
-1679 FADVLYT
+1679 
-1686 GKKTTDGHSIY
+1686 
-1697 SIEISIPDE
+1697 
-1706 KNQGKGIGSKMYE
+1706 
-1719 DIIDKLAE
+1719 
-1727 QGDYITPGNVA
+1727 
-1738 TTNHKWESLEKQGR
+1738 
-1752 IKKVTLKNGETIVV
+1752 
-1766 AVPKNR
+1766 
-1772 PVKNSI
+1772 
-1778 NNTSKKYHYTTGVT
+1778 
-1792 KIISGAQTGVDTI
+1792 
-1805 GLQVGRELGL
+1805 
-1815 ETGGTAPKRFLRE
+1815 
-1828 QGIDNEDVA
+1828 
-1837 SYGVVEIS
+1837 
-1845 DEAQADYTK
+1845 
-1854 RTGKRDPYTARTEQN
+1854 
-1869 VRNSDGTV
+1869 
-1877 YFSTDADSAGKW
+1877 
-1889 ATKRAATQWNKPFLE
+1889 
-1904 NPTARQLRQWLIDN
+1904 
-1918 NIKTL
+1918 
-1923 NVAGNRGSKLPANNK
+1923 
-1938 VAKILKEALAVDR
+1938 
-1951 ENRGIINSTVKE
+1951 
-1963 NLYSEDGGKTPI
+1963 
-1975 VMYRGYALSENRE
+1975 
-1988 ATTIHETVGYRA
+1988 
-2000 VDYNKTLKGSIYF
+2000 
-2013 TSDITEAEDYGKI
+2013 
-2026 HTNPFTEIFKDGKWV
+2026 
-2041 KIKDPGYRGPYAK
+2041 
-2054 VGKYYISSN
+2054 
-2063 AKVEHFKNI
+2063 
-2072 EDYASK
+2072 
-2078 VRHGYTS
+2078 
-2085 TADVI
+2085 
-2090 VLDHSTAD
+2090 
-2098 RNATEYIVK
+2098 
-2107 NPGVIISNNELNE
+2107 
-2120 SFIEAIT
+2120 
-2127 PSFKGK
+2127 
-2133 MTYAFNGESRQGVK
+2133 
-2147 SATTIE
+2147 
-2153 AIKNRERTATT
+2153 
-2164 RYSSDGNIAYW
+2164 
-2175 SRAKKGDVIEFIG
+2175 
-2188 VNGETALVEVTVP
+2188 
-2201 LHKLDANTTASE
+2201 
-2213 WSKKEGWNE
+2213 
-2222 KRFNDKVKPRI
+2222 
-2233 DKGEAYQM
+2233 
-2241 EFRYI
+2241 
-2246 GSKDKESTPI
+2246 I

-2261 EGLEKATRDHK
+2261 EGLDKAKKDHK

-2282 NATQGIRTAIAGA
+2282 NATKGIRTAIAGA
-2295 KKGITLEEAL
+2295 KKGITLKDAL
-2305 GSHQPFFTQEE
+2305 GSHSPFFTQEE
-2316 IAQIEASIPNRRMT
+2316 IDQIEASIPSRDMEFVVKD
-2330 YYGNTITGRLEI
+2330 YNTGKYKTQHIKGKLEI
-2342 MSVSRRTDP
+2342 VSVSRQTDP
-2351 IFFADDIVKFLKENG
+2351 VFFADRIIEFLKENG
-2366 KKPLTDPTRTVAMEI
+2366 KKPLNDPTRTVAMEI

-2432 ETLINEGV
+2432 EALINEGV

-2453 LVGETKLEDIKAI
+2453 LIGETKLEDIRAI

-2478 VTSLVQSYGYTEGTS
+2478 VTSLVQSYGFMDGTS
-2493 NDRHV
+2493 NDHHV
-2498 ISGINDSLATEGR
+2498 TSGINKALAEEGR
-2511 KYEWD
+2511 SYDWD
-2516 KYYGRNKYGKINFTP
+2516 KYYGKDARGNINHKP
-2531 KQEYIDEVAKFL
+2531 KQEYIEEIGKFL

-2555 SCAFAIKGLKT
+2555 SCAFGIRGLKP

-2572 YIIQS
+2572 YIIQA
-2577 VTGISI
+2577 VTGVNVA
-2583 MDSYIKDEARPG
+2583 DSYVKDSARKY
-2595 CDCYGVHQDFFKNDK
+2595 CECYGVHQDFFRNFSNDEK
-2610 TCNSSCAY
+2610 ICNSSCAY
-2618 CYAKHSGDNNMSYY
+2618 CYAKHSGDNNMRYY
-2632 DNNGKLVDD
+2632 DNNGKLIDNVF
-2641 VLTRTSEGQSTA
+2641 TRTSESQNALEASE
-2653 QTTQTSQEN
+2653 TTQNPQEN

-2716 HITSLQQNP
+2716 YITSLLQNP
-2725 EEIARVYGEQFKDI
+2725 EEIARVYGENFKDI
-2739 DISSMSRAEL
+2739 DVSSMSRAEL
-2749 VNKIGIENI
+2749 VNTIGIENI
-2758 FQAAK
+2758 FKAAK
-2763 DKLNSEQHEDWTDD
+2763 DKLNSERHEEWTYD

-2784 LYDNFDALIYMAHDR
+2784 LYDNFDALIYLAHDR

-2812 DGNQYEVNTEIN
+2812 DGNKYEVNTEIN

-2833 NKESDTSEIEKDQQ
+2833 NKESDISEIEKDQQ

-2868 DTLRKCLVLDSK
+2868 DTLRQCLVLDSK

-2886 DFGFNEK
+2886 EFGFNEK

-2907 KGSLTLGNMISKLKE
+2907 KGSLTLGDMISKLKE

-2934 EKLEDTTGEYNDLQ
+2934 DKLKDTTGEYNDLQ

-2953 DMFKPFQSYYVV
+2953 DMFKPFQSYHVV

-3010 KTFDQLKERVKAL
+3010 KTFNQLKERVKAL
-3023 NDYTDVTDSN
+3023 DNYTDVTDSN
-3033 VKGTVAGIIS
+3033 IKGTVAGIIS
-3043 EISQCLGYSVTSE
+3043 EISQCLGYSVTPE
-3056 IVATGLT
+3056 IIATGLT
-3063 KESLVSSKAALANII
+3063 SESLVTSKTALANII
-3078 EALEKLDSTSVREK
+3078 EALEKLDNTSAREK

-3120 FEDIAMASTYDD
+3120 FEDIAMAATYDD
-3132 GKMYQSYVIPSYL
+3132 GKMYQSYVTPSYL

-3158 AFKDFIQ
+3158 TFKDFIQ

-3241 PAWFRI
+3241 LAWFRI

-3257 FIRFYSDRSSYYK
+3257 FIQFYSDRSSFYK
-3270 SNLTNKLFKVFCQ
+3270 RNLTNKLFKVFCQ

-3296 GKSDKGFIANFDKNG
+3296 SKSDKGFIANFDKNG
-3311 NRFHFLEYMN
+3311 NKFHFLEYMN
-3321 KYLDGELKGTELG
+3321 KYLDGELKNTELG
-3334 QLLRKKLAGE
+3334 QLLRKKIAGE
-3344 DISQDMAHF
+3344 GISDNTGHLAE
-3353 ADLVKEAIRSE
+3353 LVKEAIGNE
-3364 MDAKVT
+3364 MEAKVT
-3370 SIVDGMYKSGIAQ
+3370 SIVDGMYESGIAQ
-3383 AAVDNLPGFSKEVA
+3383 AAIDNLPGFSKEVA

-3447 VDATDYNGRKVSDGK
+3447 VDATDYNGRKVSDGN
-3462 YRAIKLADFNKVI
+3462 YRAIKLADFDKVT
-3475 SNIIDNLTIVFDR
+3475 SNIIENLTIVFDR
-3488 KIANAKTETE
+3488 RIANAKTEAE
-3498 RRGYEVLKDSLV
+3498 RKGYEVLKESLV

-3539 FGKWSKDAEKIWET
+3539 FGKWSKDAEKVWET
-3553 LASGKSNLSDIK
+3553 LASGKANLSDIK

-3578 AVKNIGTKNSTMN
+3578 SVKNVGTKNSTMN

-3622 LLRALFDVMEES
+3622 LLRALFEVMEES
-3634 HFTTDKNGK
+3634 HFTTDKESGK

-3685 RLKASIY
+3685 RLEAAIY

-3701 TVDVMAFEDYCL
+3701 TVDIMAFEDYCL

-3740 ESIYAS
+3740 ESIDAS
-3746 GNAVMYHVGKDAMG
+3746 GEAVKYHIGKDAEG
-3760 KTATTLKIEYEN
+3760 KTAQELKEEYEN

-3777 IQESRDELYE
+3777 IQESMDELYE

-3793 EFSLK
+3793 EFSLE

-3832 DFNIPL
+3832 EFNIPL

-3844 KRVQQLINSIV
+3844 KRVQQLINSII

-3906 HTTYDDYIKENQ
+3906 HATYDDYIKENQ

-4017 NIKVKP
+4017 DIKVKP

-4029 GNINKTNMSQIL
+4029 GNINKTKMYQLI
-4041 WNDLIKSQAKEG
+4041 WNDLIRSQAKEG
-4053 KEKNLGQHQKTQLSN
+4053 KEKNLGYTQKTQLSE

-4097 GAYNRMLRT
+4097 GAYNRMLKT

-4136 THETSTDKVLN
+4136 THETSTENVLN

-4168 ELTSIHTWEELENM
+4168 ELTSTHTWEELENM

-4230 ESGSVDGSATYFI
+4230 ESGSIDGSATYFI
-4243 DGRQLEDKDGFENVS
+4243 DGRALEEKDGFENVS
-4258 IDGVSLGTK
+4258 IDGISLGTK
-4267 NNYEVRFDMRLDIN
+4267 TNYEVRFDMRKDAN

-4356 GSLSDIAL
+4356 GSLSDIAA
-4364 ERFEELNDKYKLSKG
+4364 ERFEELNDQYKLSKG

-4465 NSLIRIKDSD
+4465 NSLIRTKDEN
-4475 GKDRQVKV
+4475 GKAINIKV
-4483 GDILASHPI
+4483 GDILNNHPI
-4492 LNGFAHGLNV
+4492 LNGFAQGLVV
-4502 ARNLFGTNSPL
+4502 ARRLFSNNSPL

-4582 DYKNDPRFKN
+4582 DYKNDERFQD
-4592 NELIKMIRYTSVKND
+4592 NELIKLIRYTSVKGD
-4607 NSKSALSI
+4607 NSKTALSI
-4615 NTTSLDT
+4615 STTSLDT
-4622 AHKEKLSNALIDL
+4622 THKEKLSNALIDL

-4690 FRKLPELEPATVID
+4690 FRKLPELDPATVID
-4704 MLVRNNYDDN
+4704 MLVRNNYDNN

-4722 KVMEVEKASMNGV
+4722 KAAEVEKANKNSGTKV
-4735 TLTEEVNGPRILD
+4735 DVSDSRILD
-4748 GVLERF
+4748 GVLEKF

-4760 VTLSL
+4760 VTLTL
-4765 EDGQGKSLIH
+4765 EEGQGKSLIH

-4789 LFSTDVNVN
+4789 LFSTDVNVD
-4798 NIGKPESVTVTE
+4798 NIGRPESVTITE

-4832 SERESN
+4832 SEKESN
-4838 IIDESPNDITSVQD
+4838 VIDESPNDITPTQD
-4852 GSMDIMLN
+4852 GSMDTMLN

-4865 RKISSAELIQEAL
+4865 RKVSTAELVQEAL
-4878 KYSSQVQEE
+4878 KYSGQVKKE
-4887 ARIEGVSVEQKVK
+4887 AINEGVSVEKKAK
-4900 DNYIRMS
+4900 DNYIRMAEKA
-4907 KEASKDASQ
+4907 KESNTQ
-4916 VDKLIKFVTSKLK
+4916 VEKLLNFVKEKLK
-4929 DKGFDISK
+4929 DKGFNID
-4937 SKLREDI
+4937 EA
-4944 EKFKED
+4944 KFKED
-4950 QNIC
+4950 IENFKEENNLC

>member
-168 HVTALSPDEIFKT
+168 HLTALNPDEVFKA

-225 SYKGEIDNINETIN
+225 SYQGEIDNINETIN
-239 SRRGGVEVI
+239 SRRGDVEVI

-317 KAFKDWFG
+317 KAFKEWFG

-346 VYHGTSFNFT
+346 VYHGTPFNFT

-373 ILYSTDI
+373 RFYSTDI
-380 IDTDAGD
+380 MDTDAGD

-392 PDDARL
+392 PKDARL

-444 IEKALGAEIKTLQ
+444 IEKALVAEIKTLQ

-469 EKVTYKGEA
+469 EKVTYKGEV

-494 IGEFSTLDN
+494 TGEFSTLDN

-513 GDFDRE
+513 RDFDRE

-528 ERLQKKWQAEWDAI
+528 ERLQKKWKAEWDAI

-569 GYYKGEVN
+569 GYYKGEVD

-617 GNNGEV
+617 GNNEEV

-657 EALVSIEGTIIH
+657 EALVSMEGTIIH

-860 CRQEGQ
+860 CRQEDQ
-866 DVIFCAS
+866 NVIFCAS

-901 SVSADMDNSHY
+901 SVSTDMDNSHY

-921 KGEDELGYGSTVI
+921 KGEDELVYGSTVI
-934 IDEASMIDEKTYN
+934 IDEASMINEKTYN

-965 EAQLAPVNEDKTSV
+965 EAQLAPVNEDKISV

-1114 KVTEI
+1114 KVTKI
-1119 ENTETVSKR
+1119 GNTETVSKR
-1128 LDSGETIKF
+1128 LDSGETIEF

-1196 QKINT
+1196 KKINA

-1233 VHKSQGS
+1233 IHKSQGS

-1250 NIKDSR
+1250 NIKDNM

-1290 MQYSKTTSTTETP
+1290 MQYSKGTPTIDTTDTR
-1303 NTKTQESPERKVTI
+1303 TQESPERKVTI

-1410 ASPGKELFATTKAE
+1410 ASPGEELFATTKAK
-1424 ALFDYQATLRLAE
+1424 ALSNYQATLRLAE
-1437 QKFDEKDPS
+1437 QKFNEKDPS

-1545 RFVGINDNQ
+1545 RFIGINDNQ

-1569 IVQSK
+1569 I
-1574 ENRMSFTDAEFIPL
+1574 I
-1588 DDGYSSQPLRKNAS
+1588 
-1602 SIYYDM
+1602 
-1608 EKSTSEKPVSLKIK
+1608 
-1622 DIKDGKVTYVEE
+1622 
-1634 HFVRDTDGSIT
+1634 
-1645 LAEKPNTE
+1645 
-1653 KTITEEKFRE
+1653 
-1663 LTGRNKGSFR
+1663 
-1673 YSNSYG
+1673 
-1679 FADVLYT
+1679 
-1686 GKKTTDGHSIY
+1686 
-1697 SIEISIPDE
+1697 
-1706 KNQGKGIGSKMYE
+1706 QGKE
-1719 DIIDKLAE
+1719 DRNII
-1727 QGDYITPGNVA
+1727 T
-1738 TTNHKWESLEKQGR
+1738 S
-1752 IKKVTLKNGETIVV
+1752 
-1766 AVPKNR
+1766 
-1772 PVKNSI
+1772 S
-1778 NNTSKKYHYTTGVT
+1778 TSKKYNYTTGVT

-1805 GLQVGRELGL
+1805 GLQVGKELGL

-1828 QGIDNEDVA
+1828 QSVDNEDVA

-1845 DEAQADYTK
+1845 DEVQADYTK

-1904 NPTARQLRQWLIDN
+1904 NPTATQLRQWLIDN

-1938 VAKILKEALAVDR
+1938 VAKILKEALAVDI
-1951 ENRGIINSTVKE
+1951 ETITPYQ

-1975 VMYRGYALSENRE
+1975 VMYRGYALSEDRE
-1988 ATTIHETVGYRA
+1988 ATTIHETVGYRG

-2090 VLDHSTAD
+2090 VLDHGTAD

-2133 MTYAFNGESRQGVK
+2133 MTYAFSGESRQGVK

-2175 SRAKKGDVIEFIG
+2175 SRAKKGDVIEFTG
-2188 VNGETALVEVTVP
+2188 ANGETALVEVTVP

-2261 EGLEKATRDHK
+2261 EGLEKATRNHK

-2316 IAQIEASIPNRRMT
+2316 IAQIEASIPNRRII

-2351 IFFADDIVKFLKENG
+2351 IFFADDIVEFLKENG

-2432 ETLINEGV
+2432 QTLIKSGV

-2555 SCAFAIKGLKT
+2555 SCAFPIKGLKT

-2577 VTGISI
+2577 VTGINI

-2618 CYAKHSGDNNMSYY
+2618 CYAKHSGDNNMRYY
-2632 DNNGKLVDD
+2632 DNNGKLVDN
-2641 VLTRTSEGQSTA
+2641 VFTRTSEGQSTA

-2763 DKLNSEQHEDWTDD
+2763 DKLNSEQYEDWTDD

-2953 DMFKPFQSYYVV
+2953 DMFKPFQSYHVV

-3002 ITQSEINH
+3002 ITQSEVNH

-3043 EISQCLGYSVTSE
+3043 EISQCLGYSVTPE

-3132 GKMYQSYVIPSYL
+3132 GKMYQSYVTPSYL

-3321 KYLDGELKGTELG
+3321 KYLDGELKNTELG

-3353 ADLVKEAIRSE
+3353 ADLVKEAIRNE
-3364 MDAKVT
+3364 MDAKVA
-3370 SIVDGMYKSGIAQ
+3370 SIVDGMYESGIAQ
-3383 AAVDNLPGFSKEVA
+3383 AAADNLPGFSEEVT

-3553 LASGKSNLSDIK
+3553 LASGKANLSDIK

-3578 AVKNIGTKNSTMN
+3578 AVKNVGTKNSTMN

-3685 RLKASIY
+3685 RLEASIY

-3740 ESIYAS
+3740 ESIDAT
-3746 GNAVMYHVGKDAMG
+3746 GEAVKYHIGKDAEG
-3760 KTATTLKIEYEN
+3760 KTAQELKEEYEN

-3777 IQESRDELYE
+3777 IQESMDELYE

-3793 EFSLK
+3793 DFSLK

-4192 KDKNLCYINTQFQ
+4192 KDKNLCYIDTQFQ

-4364 ERFEELNDKYKLSKG
+4364 ERFKELNDQYKLSKG

-4455 TEMQGKDLND
+4455 TEMQGKDLNA
-4465 NSLIRIKDSD
+4465 NSFIRTKEN
-4475 GKDRQVKV
+4475 GKVINV
-4483 GDILASHPI
+4483 EVHDILNSHPI
-4492 LNGFAHGLNV
+4492 LNGFAHGLVV
-4502 ARNLFGTNSPL
+4502 ARRLFSNNSPL
-4513 NSTNFRDVLDW
+4513 NSTNFRGVLEW

-4582 DYKNDPRFKN
+4582 DYKNDPRFKD

-4704 MLVRNNYDDN
+4704 MLVRNNYDNN

-4722 KVMEVEKASMNGV
+4722 KAAEVEKANKNSD
-4735 TLTEEVNGPRILD
+4735 TEVDVSGPRILD

-4852 GSMDIMLN
+4852 GSMDTMLN

-4887 ARIEGVSVEQKVK
+4887 ARTEGVSAEQKVK

-4907 KEASKDASQ
+4907 KEASKDANQ
-4916 VDKLIKFVTSKLK
+4916 VDKLINFVTSKLK

>member
-168 HVTALSPDEIFKT
+168 HLTALNPDEVFKA

-225 SYKGEIDNINETIN
+225 SYQGEIDNINETIN

-317 KAFKDWFG
+317 KAFKEWFG

-346 VYHGTSFNFT
+346 VYHGTPFNFT

-373 ILYSTDI
+373 RFYSTDI
-380 IDTDAGD
+380 MDTDAGD

-392 PDDARL
+392 PKDARL

-444 IEKALGAEIKTLQ
+444 IEKALVAEIKTLQ

-469 EKVTYKGEA
+469 EKVTYKGEV

-494 IGEFSTLDN
+494 TGEFSTLDN

-513 GDFDRE
+513 RDFDRE

-528 ERLQKKWQAEWDAI
+528 ERLQKKWKAEWDAI

-569 GYYKGEVN
+569 GYYKGEVD

-617 GNNGEV
+617 GNNEEV

-657 EALVSIEGTIIH
+657 EALVSMEGTIIH

-860 CRQEGQ
+860 CRQEDQ
-866 DVIFCAS
+866 NVIFCAS

-901 SVSADMDNSHY
+901 SVSTDMDNSHY

-921 KGEDELGYGSTVI
+921 KGEDELVYGSTVI
-934 IDEASMIDEKTYN
+934 IDEASMINEKTYN

-965 EAQLAPVNEDKTSV
+965 EAQLAPVNEDKISV

-1114 KVTEI
+1114 KVTKI

-1128 LDSGETIKF
+1128 LDSGETIEF

-1196 QKINT
+1196 KKINA

-1233 VHKSQGS
+1233 IHKSQGS

-1250 NIKDSR
+1250 NIKDNM

-1290 MQYSKTTSTTETP
+1290 MQYSKGTPTIDTTDTR
-1303 NTKTQESPERKVTI
+1303 TQESPERKVTI

-1384 GKPVLTEKGE
+1384 GKPVLTKEGK

-1410 ASPGKELFATTKAE
+1410 ASPGEELFATTKAK
-1424 ALFDYQATLRLAE
+1424 ASSNYQATLRLAE
-1437 QKFDEKDPS
+1437 QK
-1446 RIPSTVY
+1446 
-1453 HYSDSEITKFT
+1453 
-1464 SQEDNYFSRVKGG
+1464 
-1477 TKNAIFFTDNPNPSK
+1477 
-1492 GTVLDRSNKY
+1492 
-1502 AVSLNVAPDKVKVV
+1502 
-1516 YGTKED
+1516 
-1522 MHARGT
+1522 
-1528 TFTEEVNKA
+1528 
-1537 EKEGYEAV
+1537 
-1545 RFVGINDNQ
+1545 
-1554 ETNQNITVIFDPNKA
+1554 
-1569 IVQSK
+1569 
-1574 ENRMSFTDAEFIPL
+1574 
-1588 DDGYSSQPLRKNAS
+1588 
-1602 SIYYDM
+1602 
-1608 EKSTSEKPVSLKIK
+1608 
-1622 DIKDGKVTYVEE
+1622 
-1634 HFVRDTDGSIT
+1634 
-1645 LAEKPNTE
+1645 
-1653 KTITEEKFRE
+1653 
-1663 LTGRNKGSFR
+1663 
-1673 YSNSYG
+1673 
-1679 FADVLYT
+1679 AD
-1686 GKKTTDGHSIY
+1686 
-1697 SIEISIPDE
+1697 
-1706 KNQGKGIGSKMYE
+1706 
-1719 DIIDKLAE
+1719 
-1727 QGDYITPGNVA
+1727 
-1738 TTNHKWESLEKQGR
+1738 
-1752 IKKVTLKNGETIVV
+1752 
-1766 AVPKNR
+1766 
-1772 PVKNSI
+1772 
-1778 NNTSKKYHYTTGVT
+1778 
-1792 KIISGAQTGVDTI
+1792 
-1805 GLQVGRELGL
+1805 
-1815 ETGGTAPKRFLRE
+1815 
-1828 QGIDNEDVA
+1828 
-1837 SYGVVEIS
+1837 
-1845 DEAQADYTK
+1845 
-1854 RTGKRDPYTARTEQN
+1854 
-1869 VRNSDGTV
+1869 
-1877 YFSTDADSAGKW
+1877 
-1889 ATKRAATQWNKPFLE
+1889 
-1904 NPTARQLRQWLIDN
+1904 
-1918 NIKTL
+1918 
-1923 NVAGNRGSKLPANNK
+1923 
-1938 VAKILKEALAVDR
+1938 
-1951 ENRGIINSTVKE
+1951 IINST
-1963 NLYSEDGGKTPI
+1963 NDT
-1975 VMYRGYALSENRE
+1975 
-1988 ATTIHETVGYRA
+1988 
-2000 VDYNKTLKGSIYF
+2000 
-2013 TSDITEAEDYGKI
+2013 
-2026 HTNPFTEIFKDGKWV
+2026 
-2041 KIKDPGYRGPYAK
+2041 
-2054 VGKYYISSN
+2054 
-2063 AKVEHFKNI
+2063 
-2072 EDYASK
+2072 
-2078 VRHGYTS
+2078 
-2085 TADVI
+2085 
-2090 VLDHSTAD
+2090 
-2098 RNATEYIVK
+2098 
-2107 NPGVIISNNELNE
+2107 SNNKDTGFSLSAELTRVKDLAGQLAA
-2120 SFIEAIT
+2120 SGISRARGVYDLLIEGIT

-2175 SRAKKGDVIEFIG
+2175 SRAKKGDVIEFTG
-2188 VNGETALVEVTVP
+2188 ANGETALVEVTVP

-2261 EGLEKATRDHK
+2261 EGLEKATRNHK

-2316 IAQIEASIPNRRMT
+2316 IAQIEASIPNRRII

-2351 IFFADDIVKFLKENG
+2351 IFFADDIVEFLKENG

-2432 ETLINEGV
+2432 QTLIKSGV

-2555 SCAFAIKGLKT
+2555 SCAFPIKGLKT

-2577 VTGISI
+2577 VTGINI

-2618 CYAKHSGDNNMSYY
+2618 CYAKHSGDNNMRYY

-2953 DMFKPFQSYYVV
+2953 DIFKPFQSYHVV

-3002 ITQSEINH
+3002 ITQSEVNH

-3043 EISQCLGYSVTSE
+3043 EISQCLGYSVTPE

-3132 GKMYQSYVIPSYL
+3132 GKMYQSYVTPSYL

-3321 KYLDGELKGTELG
+3321 KYLDGELKNTELG

-3353 ADLVKEAIRSE
+3353 ADLVKEAIRNE
-3364 MDAKVT
+3364 MDAKVA
-3370 SIVDGMYKSGIAQ
+3370 SIVDGMYESGIAQ
-3383 AAVDNLPGFSKEVA
+3383 AAADNLPGFSEEVT

-3553 LASGKSNLSDIK
+3553 LASGKANLSDIK

-3578 AVKNIGTKNSTMN
+3578 AVKNVGTKNSTMN

-3685 RLKASIY
+3685 RLEASIY

-3740 ESIYAS
+3740 ESIDAT
-3746 GNAVMYHVGKDAMG
+3746 GEAVKYHIGKDAEG
-3760 KTATTLKIEYEN
+3760 KTAQELKEEYEN

-3777 IQESRDELYE
+3777 IQESMDELYE

-3793 EFSLK
+3793 DFSLK

-4192 KDKNLCYINTQFQ
+4192 KDKNLCYIDTQFQ

-4364 ERFEELNDKYKLSKG
+4364 ERFKELNDQYKLSRG

-4455 TEMQGKDLND
+4455 TEMQGKDLNA
-4465 NSLIRIKDSD
+4465 NSFIRTKEN
-4475 GKDRQVKV
+4475 GKVINV
-4483 GDILASHPI
+4483 EVHDILNSHPI
-4492 LNGFAHGLNV
+4492 LNGFAHGLVV
-4502 ARNLFGTNSPL
+4502 ARRLFSNNSPL
-4513 NSTNFRDVLDW
+4513 NSTNFRDVLEW

-4582 DYKNDPRFKN
+4582 DYKNDPRFKD

-4690 FRKLPELEPATVID
+4690 FRKLPELEPATVIN
-4704 MLVRNNYDDN
+4704 MLVRNNYDNN

-4722 KVMEVEKASMNGV
+4722 KAAEVEKANKNSD
-4735 TLTEEVNGPRILD
+4735 TEVDVSGPRILD

-4852 GSMDIMLN
+4852 GSMDTMLN

-4887 ARIEGVSVEQKVK
+4887 ARTEGVSAEQKVK

-4907 KEASKDASQ
+4907 KEASKDANQ
-4916 VDKLIKFVTSKLK
+4916 VDKLINFVTSKLK